1 MKAEAKKRLTKF
13 VNSLF
18 SVVLVVGLLPTW
30 ALSNPQQAYAAAADY
45 TVTATVDGL
54 DDDTLPVLVGGTDF
68 TPGQPVNADPVYY
81 TDADGNTPLADLAA
95 QKAKQG
101 LSLKWTDA
109 ETGKDFSWT
118 ETPINKSYEVEGSW
132 VQTQCTVTVNA
143 NDGGKTAKQEV
154 TVPWGKSYA
163 SVKGGAPAT
172 PTYSGWQFLGW
183 YTQDGKQY
191 DFNSKVTESLVV
203 EAKWAVAD
211 VTVVPTTN
219 PDNDIDQNLSGTCWV
234 GATWSWHPAQFALSN
249 FSGKLAGVTATGYCA
264 DRSAA
269 PASNVQAT
277 YSATLRSVNK
287 ETGEVVYDLYITPPD
302 ATNGKDRNQYGL
314 IGYQHISAQ
323 ITLIKNFGGWLEIN
337 KSSSNPAISDNN
349 DCYDLEGAEYAVF
362 NQSNQAVAKLTTDAN
377 GYAKSG
383 LLPSGEY
390 TVKELKAPKGYAL
403 DEEGHQVRITSG
415 QTTTSNLA
423 DEPQNDP
430 AEILLGKYDGETTY
444 NPDENGN
451 LPIGGAKL
459 YGAQYSIEYYDGY
472 YNTEAD
478 AQASGNPTR
487 KWVMQTNQRGRI
499 IFVNAEKTFDVTDSN
514 GNVIATLPYK
524 VSGDDFYKPDGI
536 PTLPLGTVVIKEIKA
551 PNGYNLPEPFGMPQT
566 YVRQIT
572 ADSTTEEVSSF
583 NSPEQPE
590 PVLRSDVE
598 FTKAASDDSHS
609 LAGVPFKITS
619 KTTHESHVIVTDEN
633 GKAST
638 KASWNKHTQ
647 DTNGNDW
654 IMSED
659 AEGVQG
665 FVAKLLDAAKVLNP
679 TCGVWFG
686 QYTENG
692 ETKITDPDDE
702 RGALPYDEYTLE
714 ELPCDVNAG
723 YQLIKKDFTISRDNS
738 FNADNTV
745 NLGTLTDQDVSISTQ
760 AYDKADGDQEVVAEP
775 DVTVVDKV
783 SCDNLQKGTEYIING
798 TLMDKATGKPYV
810 DAAGNEVHGSVTF
823 TAKSQEQD
831 AYVEFTFDG
840 SNLTDSTELVVFE
853 TIATTENPDR
863 ILDNH
868 EDINDLGQ
876 TVTVKPPVIGTIAT
890 DGIDNDKQ
898 VVKDT
903 EMVVTDTVAY
913 YGLTPGKQ
921 YTLKGEL
928 MDKATGTVLKDAAGN
943 PVTAEKQFT
952 PNATAGTVEI
962 QFTFDGSNL
971 KKDQNLVAFE
981 HVLTKGKEIATH
993 AEITDIPQTVTVIE
1007 PSIKTTAK
1015 SSQAGHE
1022 NSDNVVRDTTATVK
1036 DTVEY
1041 KNLVP
1046 GKEYTLIGKMMDKAT
1061 GAALLKAD
1069 GTEATGKATF
1079 TPETANGNA
1088 TVEITF
1094 DCADLDGH
1102 SLVAFEKL
1110 YRGETTIAS
1119 HEDIDDVDQTVK
1131 VDTPL
1136 VETTATSSQAGHE
1149 GDHNVVRDTTATV
1162 VDTVHYEG
1170 LVIGKTYTVTG
1181 KLMDKSTGKA
1191 FVTAAGNEVTATKE
1205 FTPKAADGDVT
1216 LEFTLDTSD
1225 LEGKELV
1232 AFEKVSQDGKEI
1244 GVHEDITDDSQTI
1257 KVVPP
1262 TIKTTAT
1269 SNQAGHEGDKNLVRD
1284 TEATLTDT
1292 VKYEGLVTGKTY
1304 TFTGKV
1310 IDKVTGKTLL
1320 NADGSEVTVSKTI
1333 TADDTYGTVELEFTV
1348 NCASLDG
1355 HDLVVFEKVY
1365 QDSKE
1370 VGSHEDLNDGDQT
1383 VKVVSPELATTAID
1397 GIDGDKNVV
1406 KDPEAEVTDTVEYKG
1421 LVTGKEYT
1429 VTGTIMDKATGNP
1442 YIDPSTGKEITGETT
1457 FTPDD
1462 TYGTVDVKFAFDAS
1476 QLDENSQLVVF
1487 EKISRNGEE
1496 VGGHEDI
1503 DDEAQA
1509 VSIIVPEIH
1518 TNAAD
1523 GLDGDK
1529 EVIADHKATVVD
1541 TVSYEKL
1548 VPGKTYVVSGTLMVK
1563 ETGEALLD
1571 AEGNPVTAS
1580 TEFVPEAPEGTVD
1593 VVFTFD
1599 SDLLAGKELVAFEKL
1614 YRNQIEIT
1622 VHEDIDDEDQTT
1634 TVVPPQIGTTATDT
1648 ADGDKHM
1655 AADPESSITDEIQY
1669 KNLVPGDEYMVAGI
1683 LMDKS
1688 TGLPLLSGEGA
1699 SAVSTEDLQ
1708 KFTDELMAACGLD
1721 GGSDT
1726 VTVDDQAFGEGFE
1739 VTATDNGYEYTD
1751 ELGVKHVLAKG
1762 DEGWKLTE
1770 LEGTIETEVGT
1781 YTDDQVTVTKGEATL
1796 PLNPDYEAIAKVM
1809 QENPDIVSCLSI
1821 QKTTFTPEEQ
1831 TGSVSMDFPINSIY
1845 NEDTET
1851 VVFEFLFKGSELI
1864 AHESDIDNEGQTV
1877 EIVTPKLS
1885 TTATDKTDGDHTL
1898 LPSREATVV
1907 DHVEYT
1913 DLIPGKEYTIEG
1925 VLMDKSTGTELIVGD
1940 GKVTAV
1946 ATFVPNHADGS
1957 VDLEFTFDA
1966 SELGGKDLV
1975 AFEVAYKDGIQIAD
1989 HQDINDE
1996 GQTVSVSPVVD
2007 NGQDTPGD
2015 GYSKTG
2021 VDMTLVYAL
2030 IAALVA
2036 LAGGAGAYA
2045 LRQRKLAAAEGKEED
2060 GSDKE

>member
-1 MKAEAKKRLTKF
+1 MKAEAKKRLTQF

-18 SVVLVVGLLPTW
+18 AVVLVVGLLPTW
-30 ALSNPQQAYAAAADY
+30 ALSNPQQAYAAPADY

-81 TDADGNTPLADLAA
+81 TDANGNTPLADLAA

-101 LSLKWTDA
+101 LSLKWIDA

-118 ETPINKSYEVEGSW
+118 ETPINKSYEVEGTW

-172 PTYSGWQFLGW
+172 PTYTGWQFLGW
-183 YTQDGKQY
+183 YTKDGKQY
-191 DFNSKVTESLVV
+191 DFNSTVTESVVV

-219 PDNDIDQNLSGTCWV
+219 PDADVDQTLSGTCWI

-249 FSGKLAGVTATGYCA
+249 FSGKLAGVSATGYCA

-277 YSATLRSVNK
+277 YSATLKSVNV

-323 ITLIKNFGGWLEIN
+323 VTLIKNFGGWVEIN
-337 KSSSNPAISDNN
+337 KSSSNPAISDGN
-349 DCYDLEGAEYAVF
+349 DCYDLAGAEYAVY
-362 NQSNQAVAKLTTDAN
+362 NSSNQAVAKLTTDEN

-415 QTTTSNLA
+415 QTTTSNLV
-423 DEPQNDP
+423 DKPQSDP
-430 AEILLGKYDGETTY
+430 VGALLGKYDGEKTY
-444 NPDENGN
+444 TGEGN
-451 LPIGGAKL
+451 LPLGSAKL

-472 YNTEAD
+472 YNTEAE

-487 KWVMQTNQRGRI
+487 KWILQTDEDGY
-499 IFVNAEKTFDVTDSN
+499 VNLRYADQSFDVHDAD

-524 VSGDDFYKPDGI
+524 VSGDDFYRAANGAI
-536 PTLPLGTVVIKEIKA
+536 SLPLGTAIIKEIKA
-551 PNGYNLPEPFGMPQT
+551 PQGYNLPQPFGMDQVF
-566 YVRQIT
+566 VRQIT
-572 ADSTTEEVSSF
+572 SDGNLDVVHSYNAPEVA
-583 NSPEQPE
+583 E
-590 PVLRSDVE
+590 PIMRSDVE

-619 KTTHESHVIVTDEN
+619 KTTTESHVIVTDEN

-659 AEGVQG
+659 AEGIQG
-665 FVAKLLDAAKVLNP
+665 FVAKLLDAAKVLDP

-686 QYTENG
+686 QYTDG
-692 ETKITDPDDE
+692 DETKITDPDDE

-714 ELPCDVNAG
+714 ELPCDANAG
-723 YQLIKKDFTISRDNS
+723 YQLIKKDFTVSRDNT

-745 NLGTLTDQDVSISTQ
+745 NLGTLTDQDVSITTQ

-775 DVTVVDKV
+775 DVTVIDKI

-831 AYVEFTFDG
+831 AYVEFSFDG

-853 TIATTENPDR
+853 DLATTDNPDR
-863 ILDNH
+863 ILADH
-868 EDINDLGQ
+868 KELSDQGQ

-903 EMVVTDTVAY
+903 EMIVTDTVAY

-921 YTLKGEL
+921 YMLKGEL
-928 MDKATGTVLKDAAGN
+928 MDKATGAVLKDAAGN

-981 HVLTKGKEIATH
+981 HVLTKDKEIATH
-993 AEITDIPQTVTVIE
+993 AEINDIPQTVTVIK

-1061 GAALLKAD
+1061 GTTLLKAD

-1079 TPETANGNA
+1079 TPETANGTA

-1094 DCADLDGH
+1094 DCADLDDH

-1136 VETTATSSQAGHE
+1136 VETTATSSQAGH
-1149 GDHNVVRDTTATV
+1149 D
-1162 VDTVHYEG
+1162 
-1170 LVIGKTYTVTG
+1170 
-1181 KLMDKSTGKA
+1181 
-1191 FVTAAGNEVTATKE
+1191 
-1205 FTPKAADGDVT
+1205 
-1216 LEFTLDTSD
+1216 
-1225 LEGKELV
+1225 
-1232 AFEKVSQDGKEI
+1232 
-1244 GVHEDITDDSQTI
+1244 
-1257 KVVPP
+1257 
-1262 TIKTTAT
+1262 
-1269 SNQAGHEGDKNLVRD
+1269 GDKNIVRD

-1292 VKYEGLVTGKTY
+1292 VEYKGLVTGKEY
-1304 TFTGKV
+1304 TFTGTV
-1310 IDKVTGKTLL
+1310 IDKVTGKALL
-1320 NADGSEVTVSKTI
+1320 NADGSEVTASKTI
-1333 TADDTYGTVELEFTV
+1333 KAADTYGTVELEFTL

-1355 HDLVVFEKVY
+1355 HELVVFEKIY
-1365 QDSKE
+1365 QDGKE
-1370 VGSHEDLNDGDQT
+1370 IGSHEDLNDGDQT
-1383 VKVVSPELATTAID
+1383 VIVISPELATTAID

-1421 LVTGKEYT
+1421 LVTGKEYKI
-1429 VTGTIMDKATGNP
+1429 TGTIMDKATGNP

-1496 VGGHEDI
+1496 IGGHEDI

-1509 VSIIVPEIH
+1509 VSIVVPEIH

-1541 TVSYEKL
+1541 TVSYENL
-1548 VPGKTYVVSGTLMVK
+1548 VPGKEYKVSGTLMVK

-1571 AEGNPVTAS
+1571 ADGNPITAS
-1580 TEFVPEAPEGTVD
+1580 TTFTPEKPEGSVD
-1593 VVFTFD
+1593 VVFEFD
-1599 SDLLAGKELVAFEKL
+1599 ADLLAGKKLVAFEKL

-1655 AADPESSITDEIQY
+1655 AADPESSITDEIQF
-1669 KNLVPGDEYMVAGI
+1669 KNLVPGDEYQVAGI
-1683 LMDKS
+1683 LMDKA

-1699 SAVSTEDLQ
+1699 SAISAEDLQ
-1708 KFTDELMAACGLD
+1708 KFADDLKAACGLD
-1721 GGSDT
+1721 SGDVSAIEIDGK
-1726 VTVDDQAFGEGFE
+1726 AFGDGHE
-1739 VTATDNGYEYTD
+1739 VKLVAGKYEWSDDNGSGQYLEKTD
-1751 ELGVKHVLAKG
+1751 
-1762 DEGWKLTE
+1762 DGWKLVE
-1770 LEGTIETEVGT
+1770 FSDSADMSNSKEIGT
-1781 YTDDQVTVTKGEATL
+1781 YTDDQVKLTKDTPVL
-1796 PLNPDYEAIAKVM
+1796 PLNPDYEAIAKAM

-1821 QKTTFTPEEQ
+1821 QKKTFTPEEQ
-1831 TGSVSMDFPINSIY
+1831 SGTVSMDFPINSIY

-1864 AHESDIDNEGQTV
+1864 AHESDIKNKGQTV

-1885 TTATDKTDGDHTL
+1885 TTATDKTDDDHTL

-1946 ATFVPNHADGS
+1946 ATFVPNKANGS

-1989 HQDINDE
+1989 HQDIDDE
-1996 GQTVSVSPVVD
+1996 GQTVSVSEPDD
-2007 NGQDTPGD
+2007 NTFDTPDGD

-2021 VDMTLVYAL
+2021 VDMTLIYAL

-2045 LRQRKLAAAEGKEED
+2045 YRHRKLAAVEGKTDGESDEE
-2060 GSDKE
+2060 

>member
-1 MKAEAKKRLTKF
+1 MKAEAKKRLTQF

-18 SVVLVVGLLPTW
+18 AVVLVVGLLPTW
-30 ALSNPQQAYAAAADY
+30 ALSNPQQAYAAPADY

-81 TDADGNTPLADLAA
+81 TDANGNTPLADLAA

-101 LSLKWTDA
+101 LSLKWIDA

-118 ETPINKSYEVEGSW
+118 ETPINKSYEVEGTW

-172 PTYSGWQFLGW
+172 PTYTGWQFLGW
-183 YTQDGKQY
+183 YTKDGKQY
-191 DFNSKVTESLVV
+191 DFNSTVTESVVV

-219 PDNDIDQNLSGTCWV
+219 PDADVDQTLSGTCWI

-249 FSGKLAGVTATGYCA
+249 FSGKLAGVSATGYCA
-264 DRSAA
+264 DHSAA

-277 YSATLRSVNK
+277 YSATLKSVNV

-323 ITLIKNFGGWLEIN
+323 VTLIKNFGGWIEVN

-362 NQSNQAVAKLTTDAN
+362 NQSNQAVAKLTTDKN

-403 DEEGHQVRITSG
+403 DEEGHQVRVTSG
-415 QTTTSNLA
+415 QTTTSNLV
-423 DEPQNDP
+423 DKPQSDP
-430 AEILLGKYDGETTY
+430 VGTLLGKYDGEKTY
-444 NPDENGN
+444 NGEKN
-451 LPIGGAKL
+451 LPLGSASL
-459 YGAQYSIEYYDGY
+459 YGAQYSVEYYDGY
-472 YNTEAD
+472 YDSVAD
-478 AQASGNPTR
+478 AEASGNPTR
-487 KWVMQTNQRGRI
+487 KWVLQTDEDGY
-499 IFVNAEKTFDVTDSN
+499 VNLRYADQSFEVHDAN
-514 GNVIATLPYK
+514 GNVTATLPYK
-524 VSGDDFYKPDGI
+524 VSGDDFYRAANGAI
-536 PTLPLGTVVIKEIKA
+536 SLPLGTAVIKEIKA
-551 PNGYNLPEPFGMPQT
+551 PKGYNLPKPFGMDQSF
-566 YVRQIT
+566 VRQIT
-572 ADSTTEEVSSF
+572 VDGNIDVVHSYNA
-583 NSPEQPE
+583 PEQAE
-590 PVLRSDVE
+590 PVFRSDLE

-619 KTTHESHVIVTDEN
+619 KTTGESHVIVTDEN

-659 AEGVQG
+659 TEGIQG
-665 FVAKLLDAAKVLNP
+665 FVAKLLDAAKVLDP

-686 QYTENG
+686 QYTDG
-692 ETKITDPDDE
+692 DETKITDPDDE

-714 ELPCDVNAG
+714 ELPCDANAG
-723 YQLIKKDFTISRDNS
+723 YQLIKKDFTVSRDNT

-783 SCDNLQKGTEYIING
+783 SCDNIQKGTEYIING

-831 AYVEFTFDG
+831 AFVEFTFDG

-853 TIATTENPDR
+853 TIATTESPDR

-928 MDKATGTVLKDAAGN
+928 MDKATGAVLKDAAGN
-943 PVTAEKQFT
+943 PVTAEKQFI

-962 QFTFDGSNL
+962 QFTFNGSNL
-971 KKDQNLVAFE
+971 KKDQSLVAFE

-1022 NSDNVVRDTTATVK
+1022 GDKNVVRDTTATVK

-1061 GAALLKAD
+1061 GNALLKAD
-1069 GTEATGKATF
+1069 GSEVTGKATF
-1079 TPETANGNA
+1079 TPESSNGTA

-1136 VETTATSSQAGHE
+1136 VETTATSSQAGH
-1149 GDHNVVRDTTATV
+1149 D
-1162 VDTVHYEG
+1162 
-1170 LVIGKTYTVTG
+1170 
-1181 KLMDKSTGKA
+1181 
-1191 FVTAAGNEVTATKE
+1191 
-1205 FTPKAADGDVT
+1205 
-1216 LEFTLDTSD
+1216 
-1225 LEGKELV
+1225 
-1232 AFEKVSQDGKEI
+1232 
-1244 GVHEDITDDSQTI
+1244 
-1257 KVVPP
+1257 
-1262 TIKTTAT
+1262 
-1269 SNQAGHEGDKNLVRD
+1269 GDKNIVRD

-1292 VKYEGLVTGKTY
+1292 VEYKGLVTGKEY
-1304 TFTGKV
+1304 TFIGTV
-1310 IDKVTGKTLL
+1310 IDKVTGKALL
-1320 NADGSEVTVSKTI
+1320 NADGSEVTASKTI
-1333 TADDTYGTVELEFTV
+1333 KAADTYGTVELEFTL

-1355 HDLVVFEKVY
+1355 HELVVFEKIY
-1365 QDSKE
+1365 QDGKE
-1370 VGSHEDLNDGDQT
+1370 IGSHEDLNDGDQT
-1383 VKVVSPELATTAID
+1383 VTVISPELATTAID

-1421 LVTGKEYT
+1421 LVTGKEYKI
-1429 VTGTIMDKATGNP
+1429 TGTIMDKATGNP

-1496 VGGHEDI
+1496 IGGHEDI

-1509 VSIIVPEIH
+1509 VSIVVPEIH

-1529 EVIADHKATVVD
+1529 EVIADHKASVVD
-1541 TVSYEKL
+1541 TVSYDNL
-1548 VPGKTYVVSGTLMVK
+1548 VPGKEYKVSGTLMVK

-1571 AEGNPVTAS
+1571 VDGNPVTAS
-1580 TEFVPEAPEGTVD
+1580 ATFTPEKPKGSVD
-1593 VVFTFD
+1593 VVFEFD
-1599 SDLLAGKELVAFEKL
+1599 ADLLAGKKLVAFEKL

-1669 KNLVPGDEYMVAGI
+1669 KNLVPGDEYQVAGI
-1683 LMDKS
+1683 LMDKA

-1699 SAVSTEDLQ
+1699 SAISAEDLQ
-1708 KFTDELMAACGLD
+1708 KFADDLKAACELD
-1721 GGSDT
+1721 SGDVSAIEIDGK
-1726 VTVDDQAFGEGFE
+1726 AFGDGHE
-1739 VTATDNGYEYTD
+1739 VKLVAGKYEWSDDNGSGQYLEKTD
-1751 ELGVKHVLAKG
+1751 
-1762 DEGWKLTE
+1762 DGWKLVE
-1770 LEGTIETEVGT
+1770 FSDSADMSNSKEIGT
-1781 YTDDQVTVTKGEATL
+1781 YTDDQVKLTKDTPVL
-1796 PLNPDYEAIAKVM
+1796 PLNPDYEVIAKVM

-1821 QKTTFTPEEQ
+1821 QKKTFTPEEQ
-1831 TGSVSMDFPINSIY
+1831 SGTVSMDFPINSIY

-1864 AHESDIDNEGQTV
+1864 ANESDIQNEGQTV

-1925 VLMDKSTGTELIVGD
+1925 VLMDKATGTELIVGD

-1946 ATFVPNHADGS
+1946 ATFVPNKANGS

-1975 AFEVAYKDGIQIAD
+1975 AFEIAYKDGIQIAD
-1989 HQDINDE
+1989 HQDIDDE
-1996 GQTVSVSPVVD
+1996 AQTVTVSEPDD
-2007 NGQDTPGD
+2007 NTFDTPGGD

-2021 VDMTLVYAL
+2021 VDMTLIYAL
-2030 IAALVA
+2030 IAALIA

-2045 LRQRKLAAAEGKEED
+2045 YRHRKLAAAEGKTDGESDEE
-2060 GSDKE
+2060 

>member
-1 MKAEAKKRLTKF
+1 MKAEAKKRLTQF

-18 SVVLVVGLLPTW
+18 AVVLVVGLLPTW
-30 ALSNPQQAYAAAADY
+30 ALSNPQQAYAAPADY

-81 TDADGNTPLADLAA
+81 TDENGNTPLADLAA

-101 LSLKWTDA
+101 LSLKWIDA

-118 ETPINKSYEVEGSW
+118 ETPINKSYEVEGTW

-172 PTYSGWQFLGW
+172 PTYTGWQFLGW
-183 YTQDGKQY
+183 YTKDGKQY
-191 DFNSKVTESLVV
+191 DFNSTVTESVVV

-219 PDNDIDQNLSGTCWV
+219 PDADVDQTLSGTCWI

-249 FSGKLAGVTATGYCA
+249 FSGKLAGVSATGYCA

-277 YSATLRSVNK
+277 YSATLKSVNV
-287 ETGEVVYDLYITPPD
+287 ETGEVVYDLYITPPG

-323 ITLIKNFGGWLEIN
+323 VTLIKNFGGWIEIN

-362 NQSNQAVAKLTTDAN
+362 NQSNQAVAKLTTDEN

-415 QTTTSNLA
+415 QTTTSNLV
-423 DEPQNDP
+423 DKPQSDP
-430 AEILLGKYDGETTY
+430 VGALLGKYDGEKTY
-444 NPDENGN
+444 TGEGN
-451 LPIGGAKL
+451 LPLGSAKL

-472 YNTEAD
+472 YNTEAE

-487 KWVMQTNQRGRI
+487 KWILQTDEDGY
-499 IFVNAEKTFDVTDSN
+499 VNLRYADQSFDVHDAD

-524 VSGDDFYKPDGI
+524 VSGDDFYRAANGAI
-536 PTLPLGTVVIKEIKA
+536 SLPLGTAIIKEIKA
-551 PNGYNLPEPFGMPQT
+551 PQGYNLPQPFGMDQVF
-566 YVRQIT
+566 VRQIT
-572 ADSTTEEVSSF
+572 SDGNLDVVHSYNAPEVA
-583 NSPEQPE
+583 E
-590 PVLRSDVE
+590 PIMRSDLE

-659 AEGVQG
+659 AEGIQG
-665 FVAKLLDAAKVLNP
+665 FVAKLLDAAKVLDP

-686 QYTENG
+686 QYTDG
-692 ETKITDPDDE
+692 DETKITDPDDE

-714 ELPCDVNAG
+714 ELPCDANAG
-723 YQLIKKDFTISRDNS
+723 YQLIKKDFTVSRDNT

-798 TLMDKATGKPYV
+798 TLMDKTTGKPYV
-810 DAAGNEVHGSVTF
+810 DAAGNEVRGSVTF

-853 TIATTENPDR
+853 DLATTENPDR
-863 ILDNH
+863 ILADH
-868 EDINDLGQ
+868 KELSDQGQ

-928 MDKATGTVLKDAAGN
+928 MDKATGAVLKDAAGN

-981 HVLTKGKEIATH
+981 HVLTKDKEIATH
-993 AEITDIPQTVTVIE
+993 AEINDIPQTVTVIE

-1022 NSDNVVRDTTATVK
+1022 GDKNVVRDTTATVK

-1061 GAALLKAD
+1061 GNALLKAD
-1069 GTEATGKATF
+1069 GSEVTGKATF
-1079 TPETANGNA
+1079 TPESSNGTA

-1136 VETTATSSQAGHE
+1136 VETTATSSQAGH
-1149 GDHNVVRDTTATV
+1149 D
-1162 VDTVHYEG
+1162 
-1170 LVIGKTYTVTG
+1170 
-1181 KLMDKSTGKA
+1181 
-1191 FVTAAGNEVTATKE
+1191 
-1205 FTPKAADGDVT
+1205 
-1216 LEFTLDTSD
+1216 
-1225 LEGKELV
+1225 
-1232 AFEKVSQDGKEI
+1232 
-1244 GVHEDITDDSQTI
+1244 
-1257 KVVPP
+1257 
-1262 TIKTTAT
+1262 
-1269 SNQAGHEGDKNLVRD
+1269 GDKNIVRD

-1292 VKYEGLVTGKTY
+1292 VEYKGLVTGKEY
-1304 TFTGKV
+1304 TFTGTV
-1310 IDKVTGKTLL
+1310 IDKVTGKALL
-1320 NADGSEVTVSKTI
+1320 NADGSEVTASKTI
-1333 TADDTYGTVELEFTV
+1333 KAADTYGTVELEFTL

-1355 HDLVVFEKVY
+1355 HELVVFEKIY
-1365 QDSKE
+1365 QDGKE
-1370 VGSHEDLNDGDQT
+1370 IGSHEDLNDGDQT
-1383 VKVVSPELATTAID
+1383 VTVISPELATTAID

-1421 LVTGKEYT
+1421 LVTGKEYKI
-1429 VTGTIMDKATGNP
+1429 TGTIMDKATGNP

-1496 VGGHEDI
+1496 IGGHEDI

-1509 VSIIVPEIH
+1509 VSIVVPEIH

-1541 TVSYEKL
+1541 TVSYENL
-1548 VPGKTYVVSGTLMVK
+1548 VPGKEYKVSGTLMVK

-1571 AEGNPVTAS
+1571 ADGNPITAS
-1580 TEFVPEAPEGTVD
+1580 TTFTPEKPEGSVD
-1593 VVFTFD
+1593 VVFEFD
-1599 SDLLAGKELVAFEKL
+1599 ADLLAGKKLVAFEKL

-1655 AADPESSITDEIQY
+1655 AADPESSITDEIQF
-1669 KNLVPGDEYMVAGI
+1669 KNLVPGDEYQVAGI
-1683 LMDKS
+1683 LMDKA

-1699 SAVSTEDLQ
+1699 SAISAEDLQ
-1708 KFTDELMAACGLD
+1708 KFADDLKAACGLD
-1721 GGSDT
+1721 SGDVSAIEIDGK
-1726 VTVDDQAFGEGFE
+1726 AFGDGHE
-1739 VTATDNGYEYTD
+1739 VKLVAGKYEWSDDNGSGQYLEKTD
-1751 ELGVKHVLAKG
+1751 
-1762 DEGWKLTE
+1762 DGWKLVE
-1770 LEGTIETEVGT
+1770 FSDSADMSNSKEIGT
-1781 YTDDQVTVTKGEATL
+1781 YTDDQVKLTKDTPVL

-1821 QKTTFTPEEQ
+1821 QKKTFTPEEQ
-1831 TGSVSMDFPINSIY
+1831 SGTVSMDFPINSIY

-1864 AHESDIDNEGQTV
+1864 ANESDIQNEGQTV

-1925 VLMDKSTGTELIVGD
+1925 VLMDKATGTELIVGD

-1946 ATFVPNHADGS
+1946 ATFVPNKANGS

-1975 AFEVAYKDGIQIAD
+1975 AFEVAYKDGVQIAD
-1989 HQDINDE
+1989 HQDIDDK
-1996 GQTVSVSPVVD
+1996 GQTVSVSEPDD
-2007 NGQDTPGD
+2007 NTFDTPDGD

-2021 VDMTLVYAL
+2021 VDMTLIYAL

-2045 LRQRKLAAAEGKEED
+2045 YRHRKLAAVEGKTDGESDEE
-2060 GSDKE
+2060 

>member
-1 MKAEAKKRLTKF
+1 MKAEAKKRLTQF

-18 SVVLVVGLLPTW
+18 AVVLVVGLLPTW
-30 ALSNPQQAYAAAADY
+30 ALSNPQQAYAAPADY

-68 TPGQPVNADPVYY
+68 TPGQPVNADPVCY
-81 TDADGNTPLADLAA
+81 TDANGNTPLADLAA

-101 LSLKWTDA
+101 LSLKWIDA

-118 ETPINKSYEVEGSW
+118 ETPINKSYEVEGTW

-172 PTYSGWQFLGW
+172 PTYTGWQFLGW
-183 YTQDGKQY
+183 YTEDGKQY
-191 DFNSKVTESLVV
+191 DFNSTVTESVVV

-219 PDNDIDQNLSGTCWV
+219 PDADVDQTLSGTCWI

-249 FSGKLAGVTATGYCA
+249 FSGKLAGVSATGYCA

-277 YSATLRSVNK
+277 YSATLKSVNV

-323 ITLIKNFGGWLEIN
+323 VTLIKNFGGWVEIN
-337 KSSSNPAISDNN
+337 KSSSNPAISDGN
-349 DCYDLEGAEYAVF
+349 DCYDLAGAEYAVY
-362 NQSNQAVAKLTTDAN
+362 NSSNQAVAKLTTDEN
-377 GYAKSG
+377 GYAKSE

-415 QTTTSNLA
+415 QTTTSNLV
-423 DEPQNDP
+423 DKPQSDP
-430 AEILLGKYDGETTY
+430 VGALLGKYDGEKTY
-444 NPDENGN
+444 TGEGN
-451 LPIGGAKL
+451 LPLGSAKL

-472 YNTEAD
+472 YNTEAE

-487 KWVMQTNQRGRI
+487 KWILQTDEDGH
-499 IFVNAEKTFDVTDSN
+499 VNLRYADQSFDVHDAD

-524 VSGDDFYKPDGI
+524 VSGDDFYRAANGAI
-536 PTLPLGTVVIKEIKA
+536 SLPLGTAIIQEIKA
-551 PNGYNLPEPFGMPQT
+551 PQGYNLPQPFGMDQVF
-566 YVRQIT
+566 VRQIT
-572 ADSTTEEVSSF
+572 SDGNLDVVHSYNAPEVA
-583 NSPEQPE
+583 E
-590 PVLRSDVE
+590 PIMRSDVE

-659 AEGVQG
+659 TEGIQG
-665 FVAKLLDAAKVLNP
+665 FVAKLLDAAKVLDP

-686 QYTENG
+686 QYTDG
-692 ETKITDPDDE
+692 DETKITDPDDE

-714 ELPCDVNAG
+714 ELPCDANAG
-723 YQLIKKDFTISRDNS
+723 YQLIKKDFTVSRDNT

-745 NLGTLTDQDVSISTQ
+745 NLGTLTDQDVSITTQ

-775 DVTVVDKV
+775 DVTVIDKI

-831 AYVEFTFDG
+831 AYVEFSFDG

-853 TIATTENPDR
+853 DLATTDNPDR
-863 ILDNH
+863 ILADH
-868 EDINDLGQ
+868 KELSDQGQ

-903 EMVVTDTVAY
+903 EMIVTDTVAY

-921 YTLKGEL
+921 YMLKGEL
-928 MDKATGTVLKDAAGN
+928 MDKATGAVLKDAAGN

-981 HVLTKGKEIATH
+981 HVLTKDKEIATH
-993 AEITDIPQTVTVIE
+993 AEINDIPQTVTVIK

-1061 GAALLKAD
+1061 GTTLLKAD

-1079 TPETANGNA
+1079 TPETANGTA

-1094 DCADLDGH
+1094 DCADLDDH

-1119 HEDIDDVDQTVK
+1119 HEDIDDVDQTV
-1131 VDTPL
+1131 
-1136 VETTATSSQAGHE
+1136 
-1149 GDHNVVRDTTATV
+1149 TV
-1162 VDTVHYEG
+1162 
-1170 LVIGKTYTVTG
+1170 I
-1181 KLMDKSTGKA
+1181 
-1191 FVTAAGNEVTATKE
+1191 
-1205 FTPKAADGDVT
+1205 
-1216 LEFTLDTSD
+1216 
-1225 LEGKELV
+1225 
-1232 AFEKVSQDGKEI
+1232 
-1244 GVHEDITDDSQTI
+1244 
-1257 KVVPP
+1257 
-1262 TIKTTAT
+1262 
-1269 SNQAGHEGDKNLVRD
+1269 
-1284 TEATLTDT
+1284 
-1292 VKYEGLVTGKTY
+1292 
-1304 TFTGKV
+1304 
-1310 IDKVTGKTLL
+1310 
-1320 NADGSEVTVSKTI
+1320 
-1333 TADDTYGTVELEFTV
+1333 
-1348 NCASLDG
+1348 
-1355 HDLVVFEKVY
+1355 
-1365 QDSKE
+1365 
-1370 VGSHEDLNDGDQT
+1370 
-1383 VKVVSPELATTAID
+1383 SPELATTAID

-1421 LVTGKEYT
+1421 LVTGKEYKI
-1429 VTGTIMDKATGNP
+1429 TGTIMDKATGNP

-1496 VGGHEDI
+1496 IGGHEDI

-1509 VSIIVPEIH
+1509 VSIVVPEIH

-1541 TVSYEKL
+1541 TVSYENL
-1548 VPGKTYVVSGTLMVK
+1548 VPGKEYKVSGTLMVK

-1571 AEGNPVTAS
+1571 ADGNPITAS
-1580 TEFVPEAPEGTVD
+1580 TTFTPEKPEGSVD
-1593 VVFTFD
+1593 VVFEFD
-1599 SDLLAGKELVAFEKL
+1599 ADLLAGKKLVAFEKL

-1655 AADPESSITDEIQY
+1655 AADPESSITDEIQF
-1669 KNLVPGDEYMVAGI
+1669 KNLVPGDEYQVAGI
-1683 LMDKS
+1683 LMDKA

-1699 SAVSTEDLQ
+1699 SAISAEDLQ
-1708 KFTDELMAACGLD
+1708 KFADDLKAACGLD
-1721 GGSDT
+1721 SGDVSAIEIDGK
-1726 VTVDDQAFGEGFE
+1726 AFGDGHE
-1739 VTATDNGYEYTD
+1739 VKLVAGKYEWSDDNGSGQYLEKTD
-1751 ELGVKHVLAKG
+1751 
-1762 DEGWKLTE
+1762 DGWKLVE
-1770 LEGTIETEVGT
+1770 FSDSADMSNSKEIGT
-1781 YTDDQVTVTKGEATL
+1781 YTDDQVKLTKDTPVL
-1796 PLNPDYEAIAKVM
+1796 PLNPDYEAIAKAM

-1821 QKTTFTPEEQ
+1821 QKKTFTPEEQ
-1831 TGSVSMDFPINSIY
+1831 SGTVSMDFPINSIY

-1864 AHESDIDNEGQTV
+1864 AHESDIKNKGQTV

-1885 TTATDKTDGDHTL
+1885 TTATDKIDGDHTL

-1946 ATFVPNHADGS
+1946 ATFVPNKANGS

-1989 HQDINDE
+1989 HQDIDDE
-1996 GQTVSVSPVVD
+1996 GQTVSVSEPDD
-2007 NGQDTPGD
+2007 NTFDTPDGD

-2021 VDMTLVYAL
+2021 VDMTLIYAL

-2045 LRQRKLAAAEGKEED
+2045 YRHRKLAAVEGKTDGESDEE
-2060 GSDKE
+2060 

>member
-1 MKAEAKKRLTKF
+1 MKAEAKKRLTQF

-18 SVVLVVGLLPTW
+18 AVVLVVGLLPTW
-30 ALSNPQQAYAAAADY
+30 ALSNPQQAYAAPADY

-81 TDADGNTPLADLAA
+81 TDENGNTPLADLAA

-101 LSLKWTDA
+101 LSLKWIDA

-118 ETPINKSYEVEGSW
+118 ETPINKSYEVEGTW

-172 PTYSGWQFLGW
+172 PTYTGWQFLGW
-183 YTQDGKQY
+183 YTKDGKQY
-191 DFNSKVTESLVV
+191 DFNSTVTESVVV

-219 PDNDIDQNLSGTCWV
+219 PDADVDQTLSGTCWI

-249 FSGKLAGVTATGYCA
+249 FSGKLAGVSATGYCA

-277 YSATLRSVNK
+277 YSATLKSVNV
-287 ETGEVVYDLYITPPD
+287 ETGEVVYDLYITPPG

-323 ITLIKNFGGWLEIN
+323 VTLIKNFGGWIEIN

-362 NQSNQAVAKLTTDAN
+362 NQSNQAVAKLTTDEN

-415 QTTTSNLA
+415 QTTTSNLV
-423 DEPQNDP
+423 DKPQSDP
-430 AEILLGKYDGETTY
+430 VGALLGKYDGEKTY
-444 NPDENGN
+444 TGEGN
-451 LPIGGAKL
+451 LPLGSAKL

-472 YNTEAD
+472 YNTEAE

-487 KWVMQTNQRGRI
+487 KWILQTDEDGY
-499 IFVNAEKTFDVTDSN
+499 VNLRYADQSFDVHDAD

-524 VSGDDFYKPDGI
+524 VSGDDFYRAANGAI
-536 PTLPLGTVVIKEIKA
+536 SLPLGTAIIKEIKA
-551 PNGYNLPEPFGMPQT
+551 PQGYNLPQPFGMDQVF
-566 YVRQIT
+566 VRQIT
-572 ADSTTEEVSSF
+572 SDGNLDVVHSYNAPEVA
-583 NSPEQPE
+583 E
-590 PVLRSDVE
+590 PIMRSDLE

-659 AEGVQG
+659 AEGIQG
-665 FVAKLLDAAKVLNP
+665 FVAKLLDAAKVLDP

-686 QYTENG
+686 QYTDG
-692 ETKITDPDDE
+692 DETKITDPDDE

-714 ELPCDVNAG
+714 ELPCDANAG
-723 YQLIKKDFTISRDNS
+723 YQLIKKDFTVSRDNT

-783 SCDNLQKGTEYIING
+783 SCDNIQKGTEYIING

-810 DAAGNEVHGSVTF
+810 DAAGNEVRGSVTF

-853 TIATTENPDR
+853 DLATTESPDR
-863 ILDNH
+863 ILADH
-868 EDINDLGQ
+868 KELSDQGQ

-921 YTLKGEL
+921 YTIKGEL
-928 MDKATGTVLKDAAGN
+928 MDKATGAVLKDAAGN

-952 PNATAGTVEI
+952 PNVTAGTVEI

-981 HVLTKGKEIATH
+981 HVLTKDKEIATH
-993 AEITDIPQTVTVIE
+993 AEINDIPQTVTVIE

-1022 NSDNVVRDTTATVK
+1022 GDKNVVRDTTATVK

-1061 GAALLKAD
+1061 GNALLKAD
-1069 GTEATGKATF
+1069 GSEVTGKATF
-1079 TPETANGNA
+1079 TPESSNGTA

-1136 VETTATSSQAGHE
+1136 VETTATSSQAGH
-1149 GDHNVVRDTTATV
+1149 D
-1162 VDTVHYEG
+1162 
-1170 LVIGKTYTVTG
+1170 
-1181 KLMDKSTGKA
+1181 
-1191 FVTAAGNEVTATKE
+1191 
-1205 FTPKAADGDVT
+1205 
-1216 LEFTLDTSD
+1216 
-1225 LEGKELV
+1225 
-1232 AFEKVSQDGKEI
+1232 
-1244 GVHEDITDDSQTI
+1244 
-1257 KVVPP
+1257 
-1262 TIKTTAT
+1262 
-1269 SNQAGHEGDKNLVRD
+1269 GDKNIVRD

-1292 VKYEGLVTGKTY
+1292 VEYKGLVTGKEY
-1304 TFTGKV
+1304 TFTGTV
-1310 IDKVTGKTLL
+1310 IDKVTGKALL
-1320 NADGSEVTVSKTI
+1320 NADGSEVTASKTI
-1333 TADDTYGTVELEFTV
+1333 KAADTYGTVELEFTL

-1355 HDLVVFEKVY
+1355 HELVVFEKIY
-1365 QDSKE
+1365 QDGKE
-1370 VGSHEDLNDGDQT
+1370 IGSHEDLNDGDQT
-1383 VKVVSPELATTAID
+1383 VTVISPELATTAID

-1421 LVTGKEYT
+1421 LVTGKEYKI
-1429 VTGTIMDKATGNP
+1429 TGTIMDKATGNP

-1496 VGGHEDI
+1496 IGGHEDI

-1509 VSIIVPEIH
+1509 VSIVVPEIH

-1529 EVIADHKATVVD
+1529 EVIADHKASVVD
-1541 TVSYEKL
+1541 TVSYDNL
-1548 VPGKTYVVSGTLMVK
+1548 VPGKEYKVSGTLMVK

-1571 AEGNPVTAS
+1571 VDGNPVTAS
-1580 TEFVPEAPEGTVD
+1580 TTFTPEKPKGSVD
-1593 VVFTFD
+1593 VVFEFD
-1599 SDLLAGKELVAFEKL
+1599 ADLLAGKKLVAFEKL

-1669 KNLVPGDEYMVAGI
+1669 KNLVPGDEYQVAGI
-1683 LMDKS
+1683 LMDKA

-1699 SAVSTEDLQ
+1699 SAISAEDLQ
-1708 KFTDELMAACGLD
+1708 KFADDLKAACGLD
-1721 GGSDT
+1721 SGDVSAIEIDGK
-1726 VTVDDQAFGEGFE
+1726 AFGDGHE
-1739 VTATDNGYEYTD
+1739 VKLVAGKYEWSDDNGSGQYLEKTD
-1751 ELGVKHVLAKG
+1751 
-1762 DEGWKLTE
+1762 DGWKLVE
-1770 LEGTIETEVGT
+1770 FSDSADMSNSKEIGT
-1781 YTDDQVTVTKGEATL
+1781 YTDDQVKLTKDTPVL

-1821 QKTTFTPEEQ
+1821 QKKTFTPEEQ
-1831 TGSVSMDFPINSIY
+1831 SGTVSMDFPINSIY

-1864 AHESDIDNEGQTV
+1864 ANESDIQNEGQTV

-1885 TTATDKTDGDHTL
+1885 TTATDMTDGDHTL

-1925 VLMDKSTGTELIVGD
+1925 VLMDKATGTELIVGD

-1946 ATFVPNHADGS
+1946 ATFVPNKANGS

-1989 HQDINDE
+1989 HQDIDDE
-1996 GQTVSVSPVVD
+1996 GQTVSVSEPDD
-2007 NGQDTPGD
+2007 NTFDTPDGD

-2021 VDMTLVYAL
+2021 VDMTLIYAL

-2045 LRQRKLAAAEGKEED
+2045 YRHRKLAAVEGKTDGESDEE
-2060 GSDKE
+2060 

>member
-1 MKAEAKKRLTKF
+1 MFA
-13 VNSLF
+13 
-18 SVVLVVGLLPTW
+18 VVLVVGLLPTW
-30 ALSNPQQAYAAAADY
+30 ALSNPQQAYAAPADY

-81 TDADGNTPLADLAA
+81 TDANGNTPLADLAA

-101 LSLKWTDA
+101 LSLKWIDA

-118 ETPINKSYEVEGSW
+118 ETPINKSYEVEGTW

-172 PTYSGWQFLGW
+172 PTYTGWQFLGW
-183 YTQDGKQY
+183 YTKDGKQY
-191 DFNSKVTESLVV
+191 DFNSTVTESVVV

-219 PDNDIDQNLSGTCWV
+219 PDADVDQTLSGTCWI

-249 FSGKLAGVTATGYCA
+249 FSGKLAGVSATGYCA

-277 YSATLRSVNK
+277 YSATLKSVNV
-287 ETGEVVYDLYITPPD
+287 ETGEVVYDLYITPSD

-323 ITLIKNFGGWLEIN
+323 VTLIKNFGGWVEIN
-337 KSSSNPAISDNN
+337 KSSSNPAISDGN
-349 DCYDLEGAEYAVF
+349 DCYDLAGAEYAVY
-362 NQSNQAVAKLTTDAN
+362 NSSNQAVAKLTTDEN

-415 QTTTSNLA
+415 QTTTSNLV
-423 DEPQNDP
+423 DKPQSDP
-430 AEILLGKYDGETTY
+430 VGALLGKYDGEKTY
-444 NPDENGN
+444 TGEGN
-451 LPIGGAKL
+451 LPLGSAKL

-472 YNTEAD
+472 YNTEAE

-487 KWVMQTNQRGRI
+487 KWILQTDEDGY
-499 IFVNAEKTFDVTDSN
+499 VNLRYADQSFDVHDAD

-524 VSGDDFYKPDGI
+524 VSGDDFYRAANGAI
-536 PTLPLGTVVIKEIKA
+536 SLPLGTAIIKEIKA
-551 PNGYNLPEPFGMPQT
+551 PQGYNLPQPFGMDQVF
-566 YVRQIT
+566 VRQIT
-572 ADSTTEEVSSF
+572 SDGNLDVVHSYNAPEVA
-583 NSPEQPE
+583 E
-590 PVLRSDVE
+590 PIMRSDVE

-619 KTTHESHVIVTDEN
+619 KTTTESHVIVTDEN

-659 AEGVQG
+659 AEGIQG
-665 FVAKLLDAAKVLNP
+665 FVAKLLDAAKVLDP

-686 QYTENG
+686 QYTDG
-692 ETKITDPDDE
+692 DETKITDPDDE

-714 ELPCDVNAG
+714 ELPCDANAG
-723 YQLIKKDFTISRDNS
+723 YQLIKKDFTVSRDNT

-745 NLGTLTDQDVSISTQ
+745 NLGTLTDQDVSITTQ

-775 DVTVVDKV
+775 DVTVIDKI

-831 AYVEFTFDG
+831 AYVEFSFDG

-853 TIATTENPDR
+853 DLATTDNPDR
-863 ILDNH
+863 ILADH
-868 EDINDLGQ
+868 KELSDQGQ

-903 EMVVTDTVAY
+903 EMIVTDTVAY

-921 YTLKGEL
+921 YMLKGEL
-928 MDKATGTVLKDAAGN
+928 MDKATGAVLKDAAGN

-981 HVLTKGKEIATH
+981 HVLTKDKEIATH
-993 AEITDIPQTVTVIE
+993 AEINDIPQTVTVIK

-1061 GAALLKAD
+1061 GTTLLKAD

-1079 TPETANGNA
+1079 TPETANGTA

-1094 DCADLDGH
+1094 DCADLDDH

-1136 VETTATSSQAGHE
+1136 VETTATSSQAGH
-1149 GDHNVVRDTTATV
+1149 D
-1162 VDTVHYEG
+1162 
-1170 LVIGKTYTVTG
+1170 
-1181 KLMDKSTGKA
+1181 
-1191 FVTAAGNEVTATKE
+1191 
-1205 FTPKAADGDVT
+1205 
-1216 LEFTLDTSD
+1216 
-1225 LEGKELV
+1225 
-1232 AFEKVSQDGKEI
+1232 
-1244 GVHEDITDDSQTI
+1244 
-1257 KVVPP
+1257 
-1262 TIKTTAT
+1262 
-1269 SNQAGHEGDKNLVRD
+1269 GDKNIVRD

-1292 VKYEGLVTGKTY
+1292 VEYKGLVTGKEY
-1304 TFTGKV
+1304 TFTGTV
-1310 IDKVTGKTLL
+1310 IDKVTGKALL
-1320 NADGSEVTVSKTI
+1320 NADGSEATASKTI
-1333 TADDTYGTVELEFTV
+1333 KAADTYGTVELEFTL

-1355 HDLVVFEKVY
+1355 HELVVFEKIY
-1365 QDSKE
+1365 QDGKE
-1370 VGSHEDLNDGDQT
+1370 IGSHEDLNDGDQT
-1383 VKVVSPELATTAID
+1383 VTVISPELATTAID

-1421 LVTGKEYT
+1421 LVTGKEYKI
-1429 VTGTIMDKATGNP
+1429 TGTIMDKATGNP

-1496 VGGHEDI
+1496 IGGHEDI

-1509 VSIIVPEIH
+1509 VSIVVPEIH

-1541 TVSYEKL
+1541 TVSYENL
-1548 VPGKTYVVSGTLMVK
+1548 VPGKEYKVSGTLMVK

-1571 AEGNPVTAS
+1571 ADGNPITAS
-1580 TEFVPEAPEGTVD
+1580 TTFTPEKPEGSVD
-1593 VVFTFD
+1593 VVFEFD
-1599 SDLLAGKELVAFEKL
+1599 ADLLAGKKLVAFEKL

-1655 AADPESSITDEIQY
+1655 AADPESSITDEIQF
-1669 KNLVPGDEYMVAGI
+1669 KNLVPGDEYQVAGI
-1683 LMDKS
+1683 LMDKA

-1699 SAVSTEDLQ
+1699 SAISAEDLQ
-1708 KFTDELMAACGLD
+1708 KFADDLKAACGLD
-1721 GGSDT
+1721 SGDVSAIEIDGK
-1726 VTVDDQAFGEGFE
+1726 AFGDGHE
-1739 VTATDNGYEYTD
+1739 VKLVAGKYEWSDDNGSGQYLEKTD
-1751 ELGVKHVLAKG
+1751 
-1762 DEGWKLTE
+1762 DGWKLVE
-1770 LEGTIETEVGT
+1770 FSDSADMSNFKEIGT
-1781 YTDDQVTVTKGEATL
+1781 YTDDQVKLTKDAPVL
-1796 PLNPDYEAIAKVM
+1796 PLSPDYEAIAKLM

-1821 QKTTFTPEEQ
+1821 QKKTFTPEEQ
-1831 TGSVSMDFPINSIY
+1831 SGTVSMDFPINSIY
-1845 NEDTET
+1845 NEDTDT

-1864 AHESDIDNEGQTV
+1864 ANESDLDNEGQTV
-1877 EIVTPKLS
+1877 SIVTPKLS

-1946 ATFVPNHADGS
+1946 STFVPNKADGT

-1966 SELGGKDLV
+1966 SELGGKDFV
-1975 AFEVAYKDGIQIAD
+1975 AFEIAYKDGIQIAD
-1989 HQDINDE
+1989 HQDIDDE
-1996 GQTVSVSPVVD
+1996 AQTVTVSEPDD
-2007 NGQDTPGD
+2007 NTFDTPGGD

-2021 VDMTLVYAL
+2021 VDMTLIYAL

-2045 LRQRKLAAAEGKEED
+2045 YRHRKLAAAEGKTD
-2060 GSDKE
+2060 GESDKE

>member
-1 MKAEAKKRLTKF
+1 MKAEAKKRLTQF

-18 SVVLVVGLLPTW
+18 AVVLVVGLLPTW
-30 ALSNPQQAYAAAADY
+30 ALSNPQQAYAAPADY

-81 TDADGNTPLADLAA
+81 TDANGNTPLADLAA

-101 LSLKWTDA
+101 LSLKWIDA

-118 ETPINKSYEVEGSW
+118 ETPINKSYEVEGTW

-172 PTYSGWQFLGW
+172 PTYTGWQFLGW
-183 YTQDGKQY
+183 YTEDGKQY
-191 DFNSKVTESLVV
+191 DFNSTVTESVVV

-219 PDNDIDQNLSGTCWV
+219 PDADVDQSLSGTCWI

-249 FSGKLAGVTATGYCA
+249 FSGKLAGVSATGYCA

-277 YSATLRSVNK
+277 YSATLKSVNV

-323 ITLIKNFGGWLEIN
+323 VTLIKNFGGWVEIN
-337 KSSSNPAISDNN
+337 KSSSNPAISDGN
-349 DCYDLEGAEYAVF
+349 DCYDLAGAEYAVY
-362 NQSNQAVAKLTTDAN
+362 NSSNQAVAKLTTDEN

-415 QTTTSNLA
+415 QTTTSNLV
-423 DEPQNDP
+423 DKPQSDP
-430 AEILLGKYDGETTY
+430 VGALLGKYDGEKTY
-444 NPDENGN
+444 TGEGN
-451 LPIGGAKL
+451 LPLGSAKL

-472 YNTEAD
+472 YNTEAE

-487 KWVMQTNQRGRI
+487 KWILQTDEDGY
-499 IFVNAEKTFDVTDSN
+499 VNLRYADQSFDVHDAD

-524 VSGDDFYKPDGI
+524 VSGDDFYRAANGAI
-536 PTLPLGTVVIKEIKA
+536 SLPLGTAIIKEIKA
-551 PNGYNLPEPFGMPQT
+551 PQGYNLPQPFGMDQVF
-566 YVRQIT
+566 VRQIT
-572 ADSTTEEVSSF
+572 SDGNLDVVHSYNAPEVA
-583 NSPEQPE
+583 E
-590 PVLRSDVE
+590 PIMRSDVE

-659 AEGVQG
+659 AEGIQG
-665 FVAKLLDAAKVLNP
+665 FVAKLLDAAKVLDP

-686 QYTENG
+686 QYTDG
-692 ETKITDPDDE
+692 DETKITDPDDE

-714 ELPCDVNAG
+714 ELPCDANAG
-723 YQLIKKDFTISRDNS
+723 YQLIKKDFTVSRDNT

-783 SCDNLQKGTEYIING
+783 SCDNIQKGTEYIING

-831 AYVEFTFDG
+831 AFVEFTFDG

-853 TIATTENPDR
+853 TIATTESPDR
-863 ILDNH
+863 ILADH
-868 EDINDLGQ
+868 KELSDLGQ

-913 YGLTPGKQ
+913 YGLTPGKL

-928 MDKATGTVLKDAAGN
+928 MDKATGAVLKDAAGN

-962 QFTFDGSNL
+962 QFTFNGSNL
-971 KKDQNLVAFE
+971 KKDQSLVAFE

-1022 NSDNVVRDTTATVK
+1022 GDKNVVRDTTATVK

-1061 GAALLKAD
+1061 GNALLKAD
-1069 GTEATGKATF
+1069 GSEVTGKATF
-1079 TPETANGNA
+1079 TPESSNGTA

-1136 VETTATSSQAGHE
+1136 VETTATSSQAGH
-1149 GDHNVVRDTTATV
+1149 
-1162 VDTVHYEG
+1162 
-1170 LVIGKTYTVTG
+1170 
-1181 KLMDKSTGKA
+1181 
-1191 FVTAAGNEVTATKE
+1191 
-1205 FTPKAADGDVT
+1205 
-1216 LEFTLDTSD
+1216 
-1225 LEGKELV
+1225 
-1232 AFEKVSQDGKEI
+1232 
-1244 GVHEDITDDSQTI
+1244 DD
-1257 KVVPP
+1257 
-1262 TIKTTAT
+1262 
-1269 SNQAGHEGDKNLVRD
+1269 DKNIVRD

-1292 VKYEGLVTGKTY
+1292 VEYKGLVTGKEY
-1304 TFTGKV
+1304 TFIGTV
-1310 IDKVTGKTLL
+1310 IDKVTGKALL
-1320 NADGSEVTVSKTI
+1320 NADGSEVTASKTI
-1333 TADDTYGTVELEFTV
+1333 KAADTYGTVELEFTL

-1355 HDLVVFEKVY
+1355 HELVVFEKIY
-1365 QDSKE
+1365 QDGKE
-1370 VGSHEDLNDGDQT
+1370 IGSHEDLNDGDQT
-1383 VKVVSPELATTAID
+1383 VTVISPELATTAID

-1421 LVTGKEYT
+1421 LVTGKEYKI
-1429 VTGTIMDKATGNP
+1429 TGTIMDKATGNP

-1496 VGGHEDI
+1496 IGGHEDI

-1509 VSIIVPEIH
+1509 VSIVVPEIH

-1529 EVIADHKATVVD
+1529 EVIADHKASVVD
-1541 TVSYEKL
+1541 TVSYDNL
-1548 VPGKTYVVSGTLMVK
+1548 VPGKEYKVSGTLMVK

-1571 AEGNPVTAS
+1571 VDGNPVTAS
-1580 TEFVPEAPEGTVD
+1580 TTFTPEKPKGSVD
-1593 VVFTFD
+1593 VVFEFD
-1599 SDLLAGKELVAFEKL
+1599 ADLLAGKKLVAFEKL

-1669 KNLVPGDEYMVAGI
+1669 KNLVPGDEYQVAGI
-1683 LMDKS
+1683 LMDKA

-1699 SAVSTEDLQ
+1699 SAISAEDLQ
-1708 KFTDELMAACGLD
+1708 KFADDLKAACGLD
-1721 GGSDT
+1721 SGDVSAIEIDGK
-1726 VTVDDQAFGEGFE
+1726 AFGDGHE
-1739 VTATDNGYEYTD
+1739 VKLVAGKYEWSDDNGSGQYLEKTD
-1751 ELGVKHVLAKG
+1751 
-1762 DEGWKLTE
+1762 DGWKLVE
-1770 LEGTIETEVGT
+1770 FSDSADMSNSKEIGT
-1781 YTDDQVTVTKGEATL
+1781 YTDDQVKLTKDTPVL
-1796 PLNPDYEAIAKVM
+1796 PLSPDYEAIAKVM

-1821 QKTTFTPEEQ
+1821 QKKTFTPEEQ
-1831 TGSVSMDFPINSIY
+1831 SGTVSMDFPINSIY

-1864 AHESDIDNEGQTV
+1864 AHESDIQNEGQTV

-1946 ATFVPNHADGS
+1946 ATFVPNKADGT

-1975 AFEVAYKDGIQIAD
+1975 AFEIAYKDGIQIAD
-1989 HQDINDE
+1989 HQDIDDE
-1996 GQTVSVSPVVD
+1996 GQTVSVSEPDD
-2007 NGQDTPGD
+2007 NTFDTPNGD

-2021 VDMTLVYAL
+2021 VDMTLIYAL

-2036 LAGGAGAYA
+2036 LAGGAGVYAY
-2045 LRQRKLAAAEGKEED
+2045 RHRKLAAVEGKTDGESDEE
-2060 GSDKE
+2060 

>member
-1 MKAEAKKRLTKF
+1 MKAEAKKRLTQF

-18 SVVLVVGLLPTW
+18 AVVLVVGLLPTW
-30 ALSNPQQAYAAAADY
+30 ALSNPQQAYAAPADY

-81 TDADGNTPLADLAA
+81 TDANGNTPLADLAA

-101 LSLKWTDA
+101 LSLKWIDA

-118 ETPINKSYEVEGSW
+118 ETPINKSYEVEGTW

-172 PTYSGWQFLGW
+172 PTYTGWQFLGW
-183 YTQDGKQY
+183 YTKDGKQY
-191 DFNSKVTESLVV
+191 DFNSTVTESVVV
-203 EAKWAVAD
+203 EAKWAIAD

-219 PDNDIDQNLSGTCWV
+219 PDADVDQTLSGTCWI

-249 FSGKLAGVTATGYCA
+249 FSGKLAGVSATGYCA

-277 YSATLRSVNK
+277 YSATLKSVNV

-323 ITLIKNFGGWLEIN
+323 VTLIKNFGGWVEIN
-337 KSSSNPAISDNN
+337 KSSSNPAISDGN
-349 DCYDLEGAEYAVF
+349 DCYDLAGAEYAVY
-362 NQSNQAVAKLTTDAN
+362 NSSNQAVAKLTTDEN

-415 QTTTSNLA
+415 QTTTSNLV
-423 DEPQNDP
+423 DKPQSDP
-430 AEILLGKYDGETTY
+430 VGALLGKYDGEKTY
-444 NPDENGN
+444 TGEGN
-451 LPIGGAKL
+451 LPLGSAKL

-472 YNTEAD
+472 YNTEAE

-487 KWVMQTNQRGRI
+487 KWILQTDEDGY
-499 IFVNAEKTFDVTDSN
+499 VNLRYADQSFDVHDAD

-524 VSGDDFYKPDGI
+524 VSGDDFYRAANGAI
-536 PTLPLGTVVIKEIKA
+536 SLPLGTAIIKEIKA
-551 PNGYNLPEPFGMPQT
+551 PQGYNLPQPFGMDQVF
-566 YVRQIT
+566 VRQIT
-572 ADSTTEEVSSF
+572 SDGNLDVVHSYNAPEVA
-583 NSPEQPE
+583 E
-590 PVLRSDVE
+590 PIMRSDVE

-619 KTTHESHVIVTDEN
+619 KTTTESHVIVTDEN

-659 AEGVQG
+659 AEGIQG
-665 FVAKLLDAAKVLNP
+665 FVAKLLDAAKVLDP

-686 QYTENG
+686 QYTDG
-692 ETKITDPDDE
+692 DETKITDPDDE

-714 ELPCDVNAG
+714 ELPCDANAG
-723 YQLIKKDFTISRDNS
+723 YQLIKKDFTVSRDNT

-745 NLGTLTDQDVSISTQ
+745 NLGTLTDQDVSITTQ

-775 DVTVVDKV
+775 DVTVIDKI

-831 AYVEFTFDG
+831 AYVEFSFDG

-853 TIATTENPDR
+853 DLATTDNPDR
-863 ILDNH
+863 ILADH
-868 EDINDLGQ
+868 KELSDQGQ

-903 EMVVTDTVAY
+903 EMIVTDTVAY

-921 YTLKGEL
+921 YMLKGEL
-928 MDKATGTVLKDAAGN
+928 MDKATGAVLKDAAGN

-981 HVLTKGKEIATH
+981 HVLTKDKEIATH
-993 AEITDIPQTVTVIE
+993 AEINDIPQTVTVIK

-1061 GAALLKAD
+1061 GTTLLKAD

-1079 TPETANGNA
+1079 TPETANGTA

-1094 DCADLDGH
+1094 DCADLDDH

-1136 VETTATSSQAGHE
+1136 VETTATSSQAGH
-1149 GDHNVVRDTTATV
+1149 D
-1162 VDTVHYEG
+1162 
-1170 LVIGKTYTVTG
+1170 
-1181 KLMDKSTGKA
+1181 
-1191 FVTAAGNEVTATKE
+1191 
-1205 FTPKAADGDVT
+1205 
-1216 LEFTLDTSD
+1216 
-1225 LEGKELV
+1225 
-1232 AFEKVSQDGKEI
+1232 
-1244 GVHEDITDDSQTI
+1244 
-1257 KVVPP
+1257 
-1262 TIKTTAT
+1262 
-1269 SNQAGHEGDKNLVRD
+1269 GDKNIVRD

-1292 VKYEGLVTGKTY
+1292 VEYKGLVTGKEY
-1304 TFTGKV
+1304 TFTGTV
-1310 IDKVTGKTLL
+1310 IDKVTGKALL
-1320 NADGSEVTVSKTI
+1320 NADGSEVTASKTI
-1333 TADDTYGTVELEFTV
+1333 KAADTYGTVELEFTL

-1355 HDLVVFEKVY
+1355 HELVVFEKIY
-1365 QDSKE
+1365 QDGKE
-1370 VGSHEDLNDGDQT
+1370 IGSHEDLNDGDQT
-1383 VKVVSPELATTAID
+1383 VTVISPELATTAID

-1421 LVTGKEYT
+1421 LVTGKEYKI
-1429 VTGTIMDKATGNP
+1429 TGTIMDKATGNP

-1496 VGGHEDI
+1496 IGGHEDI

-1509 VSIIVPEIH
+1509 VSIVVPEIH

-1541 TVSYEKL
+1541 TVSYENL
-1548 VPGKTYVVSGTLMVK
+1548 VPGKEYKVSGTLMVK

-1571 AEGNPVTAS
+1571 ADGNPITAS
-1580 TEFVPEAPEGTVD
+1580 TTFTPEKPEGSVD
-1593 VVFTFD
+1593 VVFEFD
-1599 SDLLAGKELVAFEKL
+1599 ADLLAGKKLVAFEKL

-1655 AADPESSITDEIQY
+1655 AADPESSITDEIQF
-1669 KNLVPGDEYMVAGI
+1669 KNLVPGDEYQVAGI
-1683 LMDKS
+1683 LMDKA

-1699 SAVSTEDLQ
+1699 SAISAEDLQ
-1708 KFTDELMAACGLD
+1708 KFADDLKAACGLD
-1721 GGSDT
+1721 SGDVSAIEIDGK
-1726 VTVDDQAFGEGFE
+1726 AFGDGHE
-1739 VTATDNGYEYTD
+1739 VKLVAGKYEWSDDNGSGQYLEKTD
-1751 ELGVKHVLAKG
+1751 
-1762 DEGWKLTE
+1762 DGWKLVE
-1770 LEGTIETEVGT
+1770 FSDSADMSNSKEIGT
-1781 YTDDQVTVTKGEATL
+1781 YTDDQVKLTKDTPVL
-1796 PLNPDYEAIAKVM
+1796 PLNPDYEAIAKAM

-1821 QKTTFTPEEQ
+1821 QKKTFTPEEQ
-1831 TGSVSMDFPINSIY
+1831 SGTVSMDFPINSIY

-1864 AHESDIDNEGQTV
+1864 AHESDIKNKGQTV

-1946 ATFVPNHADGS
+1946 ATFVPNKANGS

-1989 HQDINDE
+1989 HQDIDDE
-1996 GQTVSVSPVVD
+1996 GQTVSVSEPDD
-2007 NGQDTPGD
+2007 NTFDTPDGD

-2021 VDMTLVYAL
+2021 VDMTLIYAL

-2045 LRQRKLAAAEGKEED
+2045 YRHRKLAAVEGKTDGESDEE
-2060 GSDKE
+2060 

>member
-1 MKAEAKKRLTKF
+1 MKAEAKKRLTQF

-18 SVVLVVGLLPTW
+18 AVVLVVGLLPTW
-30 ALSNPQQAYAAAADY
+30 ALSNPQQAYAAPADY

-54 DDDTLPVLVGGTDF
+54 GDHTLPVLVGGTDF
-68 TPGQPVNADPVYY
+68 TPGQPVNADPVFY
-81 TDADGNTPLADLAA
+81 TDANGNTPLADLAT

-101 LSLKWTDA
+101 LSLKWIDA

-118 ETPINKSYEVEGSW
+118 ETPINKSYEVEGTW
-132 VQTQCTVTVNA
+132 VHTQCTVTVNA

-172 PTYSGWQFLGW
+172 PTYTGWQFLGW
-183 YTQDGKQY
+183 YTKDGKQY
-191 DFNSKVTESLVV
+191 DFNSTVTESVVV

-219 PDNDIDQNLSGTCWV
+219 PYADVDQTLSGTCWI
-234 GATWSWHPAQFALSN
+234 GATWGWHPAQFALSN
-249 FSGKLAGVTATGYCA
+249 FSGKLAGVSATGYCA

-277 YSATLRSVNK
+277 YSATLKSVNV

-302 ATNGKDRNQYGL
+302 ATNGEDRNQYGL

-323 ITLIKNFGGWLEIN
+323 VTLIKNFGGWVEIN
-337 KSSSNPAISDNN
+337 KSSANTDITDGNG
-349 DCYDLEGAEYAVF
+349 CYSLEGAEYAVY
-362 NQSNQAVAKLTTDAN
+362 NSDNQAVAKLTTNAD

-390 TVKELKAPKGYAL
+390 TVKELKAPKGYML

-415 QTTTSNLA
+415 QTTTSNLV
-423 DEPQNDP
+423 DKPQSDP
-430 AEILLGKYDGETTY
+430 VGVLLGKYDGEKTY
-444 NPDENGN
+444 TGEGN
-451 LPIGGAKL
+451 LPLGSAKL

-472 YNTEAD
+472 YNTEAE

-487 KWVMQTNQRGRI
+487 KWILQTDEDGY
-499 IFVNAEKTFDVTDSN
+499 VNLRYADQSFDVHDAD

-524 VSGDDFYKPDGI
+524 VSGDDFYRAANGAI
-536 PTLPLGTVVIKEIKA
+536 SLPLGTAIIKEIKA
-551 PNGYNLPEPFGMPQT
+551 PQGYNLPQPFGMDQVF
-566 YVRQIT
+566 VRQIT
-572 ADSTTEEVSSF
+572 SDGNLDVVHSYNAPEVA
-583 NSPEQPE
+583 E
-590 PVLRSDVE
+590 PIMRSDVE

-619 KTTHESHVIVTDEN
+619 KTTTESHVIVTDEN

-659 AEGVQG
+659 AEGIQG
-665 FVAKLLDAAKVLNP
+665 FVAKLLDAGKVLDP

-686 QYTENG
+686 QYTDG
-692 ETKITDPDDE
+692 DETKITDPDDE

-714 ELPCDVNAG
+714 ELPCDANAG
-723 YQLIKKDFTISRDNS
+723 YQLIKKDFTVSRDNT

-745 NLGTLTDQDVSISTQ
+745 NLGTLTDQDVSITTQ

-775 DVTVVDKV
+775 DVTVIDKI

-831 AYVEFTFDG
+831 AYVEFSFDG
-840 SNLTDSTELVVFE
+840 SNLTDSTALVVFE
-853 TIATTENPDR
+853 DLATTDNPDR
-863 ILDNH
+863 ILADH
-868 EDINDLGQ
+868 KELSDQGQ

-903 EMVVTDTVAY
+903 EMIVTDTVAY

-921 YTLKGEL
+921 YMLKGEL
-928 MDKATGTVLKDAAGN
+928 MDKATGAVLKDAAGN

-981 HVLTKGKEIATH
+981 HVLTKDKEIATH
-993 AEITDIPQTVTVIE
+993 AEINDIPQTVTVIK

-1061 GAALLKAD
+1061 GTTLLKAD

-1079 TPETANGNA
+1079 TPETANGTA

-1094 DCADLDGH
+1094 DCADLDDH

-1136 VETTATSSQAGHE
+1136 VETTATSSQAGH
-1149 GDHNVVRDTTATV
+1149 D
-1162 VDTVHYEG
+1162 
-1170 LVIGKTYTVTG
+1170 
-1181 KLMDKSTGKA
+1181 
-1191 FVTAAGNEVTATKE
+1191 
-1205 FTPKAADGDVT
+1205 
-1216 LEFTLDTSD
+1216 
-1225 LEGKELV
+1225 
-1232 AFEKVSQDGKEI
+1232 
-1244 GVHEDITDDSQTI
+1244 
-1257 KVVPP
+1257 
-1262 TIKTTAT
+1262 
-1269 SNQAGHEGDKNLVRD
+1269 GDKNIVRD

-1292 VKYEGLVTGKTY
+1292 VEYKGLVTGKEY
-1304 TFTGKV
+1304 TFTGTV
-1310 IDKVTGKTLL
+1310 IDKVTGKALL
-1320 NADGSEVTVSKTI
+1320 NADGSEVTASKTI
-1333 TADDTYGTVELEFTV
+1333 KAADTYGTVELEFTL

-1355 HDLVVFEKVY
+1355 HELVVFEKIY
-1365 QDSKE
+1365 QDGKE
-1370 VGSHEDLNDGDQT
+1370 IGSHEDLNDGDQT
-1383 VKVVSPELATTAID
+1383 VTVISPELATTAID

-1421 LVTGKEYT
+1421 LVTGKEYKI
-1429 VTGTIMDKATGNP
+1429 TGTIMDKATGNP

-1496 VGGHEDI
+1496 IGGHEDI

-1509 VSIIVPEIH
+1509 VSIVVPEIH

-1541 TVSYEKL
+1541 TVSYENL
-1548 VPGKTYVVSGTLMVK
+1548 VPGKEYKVSGTLMVK

-1571 AEGNPVTAS
+1571 ADGNPITAS
-1580 TEFVPEAPEGTVD
+1580 TTFTPEKPEGSVD
-1593 VVFTFD
+1593 VVFEFD
-1599 SDLLAGKELVAFEKL
+1599 ADLLAGKKLVAFEKL

-1655 AADPESSITDEIQY
+1655 AADPESSITDEIQF
-1669 KNLVPGDEYMVAGI
+1669 KNLVPGDEYQVAGI
-1683 LMDKS
+1683 LMDKA

-1699 SAVSTEDLQ
+1699 SAISAEDLQ
-1708 KFTDELMAACGLD
+1708 KFADDLKAACGLD
-1721 GGSDT
+1721 SGDVSAIEIDGK
-1726 VTVDDQAFGEGFE
+1726 AFGDGHE
-1739 VTATDNGYEYTD
+1739 VKLVAGKYEWSDDNGSGQYLEKTD
-1751 ELGVKHVLAKG
+1751 
-1762 DEGWKLTE
+1762 DGWKLVE
-1770 LEGTIETEVGT
+1770 FSDSADMSNSKEIGT
-1781 YTDDQVTVTKGEATL
+1781 YTDDQVKLTKDTPVL
-1796 PLNPDYEAIAKVM
+1796 PLNPDYEAIAKAM

-1821 QKTTFTPEEQ
+1821 QKKTFTPEEQ
-1831 TGSVSMDFPINSIY
+1831 SGTVSMDFPINSIY

-1864 AHESDIDNEGQTV
+1864 AHESDIKNKGQTV

-1946 ATFVPNHADGS
+1946 ATFVPNKANGS

-1989 HQDINDE
+1989 HQDIDDE
-1996 GQTVSVSPVVD
+1996 GQTVSVSEPDD
-2007 NGQDTPGD
+2007 NTFDTPDGD

-2021 VDMTLVYAL
+2021 VDMTLIYAL

-2045 LRQRKLAAAEGKEED
+2045 YRHRKLAAVEGKTDGESDEE
-2060 GSDKE
+2060 

>member
-1 MKAEAKKRLTKF
+1 MKAETKKRLTQF

-18 SVVLVVGLLPTW
+18 AVVLVVGLLPTW
-30 ALSNPQQAYAAAADY
+30 ALSNPQQAYAAPADY

-68 TPGQPVNADPVYY
+68 TPGQPVNADPVFY
-81 TDADGNTPLADLAA
+81 TDANGNTPLADLAA

-101 LSLKWTDA
+101 LSLKWIDA

-118 ETPINKSYEVEGSW
+118 ETPINKSYEVEGTW

-172 PTYSGWQFLGW
+172 PTYTGWQFLGW
-183 YTQDGKQY
+183 YTEDGKQY
-191 DFNSKVTESLVV
+191 DFNSTVTESVVV

-219 PDNDIDQNLSGTCWV
+219 PDADVDQTLSGTCWI

-249 FSGKLAGVTATGYCA
+249 FSGKLAGVSATGYCA

-277 YSATLRSVNK
+277 YSATLKSVNV

-323 ITLIKNFGGWLEIN
+323 VTLIKNFGGWLEIN

-415 QTTTSNLA
+415 QTTTSNLV
-423 DEPQNDP
+423 DKPQSDP
-430 AEILLGKYDGETTY
+430 VGALLGKYDGEKTY
-444 NPDENGN
+444 TGEGN
-451 LPIGGAKL
+451 LPLGSAKL

-472 YNTEAD
+472 YNTEAE
-478 AQASGNPTR
+478 AQASGNPAR
-487 KWVMQTNQRGRI
+487 KWILQTDEDGY
-499 IFVNAEKTFDVTDSN
+499 VNLRYADQSFDVHDAD

-524 VSGDDFYKPDGI
+524 VSGDDFYRAANGAI
-536 PTLPLGTVVIKEIKA
+536 SLPLGTAIIKEIKA
-551 PNGYNLPEPFGMPQT
+551 PQGYNLPQPFGMDQVF
-566 YVRQIT
+566 VRQIT
-572 ADSTTEEVSSF
+572 SDGNLDVVHSYNAPEVA
-583 NSPEQPE
+583 E
-590 PVLRSDVE
+590 PIMRSDLE

-659 AEGVQG
+659 AEGIQG
-665 FVAKLLDAAKVLNP
+665 FVAKLLDAAKVLDP

-686 QYTENG
+686 QYTDG
-692 ETKITDPDDE
+692 DETKITDPDDE

-714 ELPCDVNAG
+714 ELPCDANAG
-723 YQLIKKDFTISRDNS
+723 YQLIKKDFTVSRDNS

-783 SCDNLQKGTEYIING
+783 SCDNIQKGTEYIING

-810 DAAGNEVHGSVTF
+810 DAGGNEVHGSITF

-853 TIATTENPDR
+853 DLATTENPDR
-863 ILDNH
+863 ILADH
-868 EDINDLGQ
+868 KELSDQGQ

-898 VVKDT
+898 VAKDT

-981 HVLTKGKEIATH
+981 HVLTKDKEIATH
-993 AEITDIPQTVTVIE
+993 AEIDDIPQTVTVIE

-1022 NSDNVVRDTTATVK
+1022 GDKNVVRDTTATVK

-1046 GKEYTLIGKMMDKAT
+1046 GKEYTLICKMMDKAT
-1061 GAALLKAD
+1061 GTALLKAD
-1069 GTEATGKATF
+1069 GSEATGKATF
-1079 TPETANGNA
+1079 TPESSNGTA

-1136 VETTATSSQAGHE
+1136 VETTATSSQAGH
-1149 GDHNVVRDTTATV
+1149 
-1162 VDTVHYEG
+1162 
-1170 LVIGKTYTVTG
+1170 
-1181 KLMDKSTGKA
+1181 
-1191 FVTAAGNEVTATKE
+1191 
-1205 FTPKAADGDVT
+1205 
-1216 LEFTLDTSD
+1216 
-1225 LEGKELV
+1225 
-1232 AFEKVSQDGKEI
+1232 
-1244 GVHEDITDDSQTI
+1244 
-1257 KVVPP
+1257 
-1262 TIKTTAT
+1262 
-1269 SNQAGHEGDKNLVRD
+1269 
-1284 TEATLTDT
+1284 
-1292 VKYEGLVTGKTY
+1292 
-1304 TFTGKV
+1304 
-1310 IDKVTGKTLL
+1310 
-1320 NADGSEVTVSKTI
+1320 
-1333 TADDTYGTVELEFTV
+1333 
-1348 NCASLDG
+1348 
-1355 HDLVVFEKVY
+1355 
-1365 QDSKE
+1365 
-1370 VGSHEDLNDGDQT
+1370 
-1383 VKVVSPELATTAID
+1383 
-1397 GIDGDKNVV
+1397 DGDKNVV

-1421 LVTGKEYT
+1421 LVTGKEYKI
-1429 VTGTIMDKATGNP
+1429 TGTIMDKATGNP

-1496 VGGHEDI
+1496 IGGHEDI

-1509 VSIIVPEIH
+1509 VSIVVPEIH

-1541 TVSYEKL
+1541 TVSYNNL
-1548 VPGKTYVVSGTLMVK
+1548 VPGKEYKVSGTLTVK

-1571 AEGNPVTAS
+1571 ADGNPVTAS
-1580 TEFVPEAPEGTVD
+1580 TTFTPEKPKGSVD
-1593 VVFTFD
+1593 VVFEFD
-1599 SDLLAGKELVAFEKL
+1599 ADLLAGKKLVAFEKL

-1669 KNLVPGDEYMVAGI
+1669 KNLVPGDEYQVAGI
-1683 LMDKS
+1683 LMDKA

-1699 SAVSTEDLQ
+1699 SAISAEDLQ
-1708 KFTDELMAACGLD
+1708 KFADDLKAACKLD
-1721 GGSDT
+1721 SGDVSAIEIDGK
-1726 VTVDDQAFGEGFE
+1726 AFGDGHE
-1739 VTATDNGYEYTD
+1739 VKLVAGKYEWSDDNGSGQYLEKTD
-1751 ELGVKHVLAKG
+1751 
-1762 DEGWKLTE
+1762 DGWKLVE
-1770 LEGTIETEVGT
+1770 FSDSADMSNSKEIGT
-1781 YTDDQVTVTKGEATL
+1781 YTDDQVKLTKDTPVL

-1821 QKTTFTPEEQ
+1821 QKKTFTPEEQ
-1831 TGSVSMDFPINSIY
+1831 SGTVSMDFPINSIY

-1864 AHESDIDNEGQTV
+1864 ANESDIQNEGQTV

-1925 VLMDKSTGTELIVGD
+1925 VLMDKATGTELIVGD

-1946 ATFVPNHADGS
+1946 ATFVPNKANGS

-1989 HQDINDE
+1989 HQDIDDE

-2021 VDMTLVYAL
+2021 VDMALVYAL

>member
-1 MKAEAKKRLTKF
+1 MKAEAKKRLTQF

-18 SVVLVVGLLPTW
+18 AVVLVVGLLPTW
-30 ALSNPQQAYAAAADY
+30 ALSNPQQAYAAPADY

-81 TDADGNTPLADLAA
+81 TDANGNTPLVDLAA

-101 LSLKWTDA
+101 LSLKWIDA

-118 ETPINKSYEVEGSW
+118 ETPINKSYEVEGTW

-172 PTYSGWQFLGW
+172 PTYTGWQFLGW
-183 YTQDGKQY
+183 YTKDGNQY
-191 DFNSKVTESLVV
+191 DFNSTVTESVVV

-219 PDNDIDQNLSGTCWV
+219 PDADVDQTLSGTCWI

-249 FSGKLAGVTATGYCA
+249 FSGKLAGVSATGYCA

-277 YSATLRSVNK
+277 YSATLKSVNV

-314 IGYQHISAQ
+314 IGCQHISAQ
-323 ITLIKNFGGWLEIN
+323 VTLIKNFGGWVEIN
-337 KSSSNPAISDNN
+337 KSSSNPAISDGN
-349 DCYDLEGAEYAVF
+349 DCYDLAGAEYAVY
-362 NQSNQAVAKLTTDAN
+362 NSSNQAVAKLTTDEN

-415 QTTTSNLA
+415 QTTTSNLV
-423 DEPQNDP
+423 DKPQSDP
-430 AEILLGKYDGETTY
+430 VGALLGKYDGEKTY
-444 NPDENGN
+444 TGEGN
-451 LPIGGAKL
+451 LPLGSAKL

-472 YNTEAD
+472 YNTEAE

-487 KWVMQTNQRGRI
+487 KWILQTDEDGY
-499 IFVNAEKTFDVTDSN
+499 VNLRYADQSFDVHDAD

-524 VSGDDFYKPDGI
+524 VSGDDFYRAANGAI
-536 PTLPLGTVVIKEIKA
+536 SLPLGTAIIKEIKA
-551 PNGYNLPEPFGMPQT
+551 PQGYNLPQPFGMDQVF
-566 YVRQIT
+566 VRQIT
-572 ADSTTEEVSSF
+572 SDGNLDVVHSYNAPEVA
-583 NSPEQPE
+583 E
-590 PVLRSDVE
+590 PIMRSDVE

-619 KTTHESHVIVTDEN
+619 KTTTESHVIVTDEN

-659 AEGVQG
+659 AEGIQG
-665 FVAKLLDAAKVLNP
+665 FVAKLLDAAKVLDP

-686 QYTENG
+686 QYTDG
-692 ETKITDPDDE
+692 DETKITDPDDE

-714 ELPCDVNAG
+714 ELPCDANAG
-723 YQLIKKDFTISRDNS
+723 YQLIKKDFTVSRDNT

-745 NLGTLTDQDVSISTQ
+745 NLGTLTDQDVSITTQ

-775 DVTVVDKV
+775 DVTVIDKI

-831 AYVEFTFDG
+831 AYVEFSFDG

-853 TIATTENPDR
+853 DLATTDNPDR
-863 ILDNH
+863 ILADH
-868 EDINDLGQ
+868 KELSDQGQ

-903 EMVVTDTVAY
+903 EMIVTDTVAY

-921 YTLKGEL
+921 YMLKGEL
-928 MDKATGTVLKDAAGN
+928 MDKATGAVLKDAAGN

-981 HVLTKGKEIATH
+981 HVLTKDKEIATH
-993 AEITDIPQTVTVIE
+993 AEINDIPQTVTVIK

-1061 GAALLKAD
+1061 GTTLLKAD

-1079 TPETANGNA
+1079 TPETANGTA

-1094 DCADLDGH
+1094 DCADLDDH

-1136 VETTATSSQAGHE
+1136 VETTATSSQAGH
-1149 GDHNVVRDTTATV
+1149 D
-1162 VDTVHYEG
+1162 
-1170 LVIGKTYTVTG
+1170 
-1181 KLMDKSTGKA
+1181 
-1191 FVTAAGNEVTATKE
+1191 
-1205 FTPKAADGDVT
+1205 
-1216 LEFTLDTSD
+1216 
-1225 LEGKELV
+1225 
-1232 AFEKVSQDGKEI
+1232 
-1244 GVHEDITDDSQTI
+1244 
-1257 KVVPP
+1257 
-1262 TIKTTAT
+1262 
-1269 SNQAGHEGDKNLVRD
+1269 GDKNIVRD

-1292 VKYEGLVTGKTY
+1292 VEYKGLVTGKEY
-1304 TFTGKV
+1304 TFTGTV
-1310 IDKVTGKTLL
+1310 IDKVTGKALL
-1320 NADGSEVTVSKTI
+1320 NADGSEVTASKTI
-1333 TADDTYGTVELEFTV
+1333 KAADTYGTVELEFTL

-1355 HDLVVFEKVY
+1355 HELVVFEKIY
-1365 QDSKE
+1365 QDGKE
-1370 VGSHEDLNDGDQT
+1370 IGSHEDLNDGDQT
-1383 VKVVSPELATTAID
+1383 VTVISPELATTAID

-1421 LVTGKEYT
+1421 LVTGKEYKI
-1429 VTGTIMDKATGNP
+1429 TGTIMDKATGNP

-1496 VGGHEDI
+1496 IGGHEDI

-1509 VSIIVPEIH
+1509 VSIVVPEIH

-1541 TVSYEKL
+1541 TVSYENL
-1548 VPGKTYVVSGTLMVK
+1548 VPGKEYKVSGTLMVK

-1571 AEGNPVTAS
+1571 ADGNPITAS
-1580 TEFVPEAPEGTVD
+1580 TTFTPEKPEGSVD
-1593 VVFTFD
+1593 VVFEFD
-1599 SDLLAGKELVAFEKL
+1599 ADLLAGKKLVAFEKL

-1655 AADPESSITDEIQY
+1655 AADPESSITDEIQF
-1669 KNLVPGDEYMVAGI
+1669 KNLVPGDEYQVAGI
-1683 LMDKS
+1683 LMDKA

-1699 SAVSTEDLQ
+1699 SAISAEDLQ
-1708 KFTDELMAACGLD
+1708 KFADDLKAACGLD
-1721 GGSDT
+1721 SGDVSAIEIDGK
-1726 VTVDDQAFGEGFE
+1726 AFGDGHE
-1739 VTATDNGYEYTD
+1739 VKLVAGKYEWSDDNGSGQYLEKTD
-1751 ELGVKHVLAKG
+1751 
-1762 DEGWKLTE
+1762 DGWKLVE
-1770 LEGTIETEVGT
+1770 FSDSADMSNSKEIGT
-1781 YTDDQVTVTKGEATL
+1781 YTDDQVKLTKDTPVL
-1796 PLNPDYEAIAKVM
+1796 PLNPDYEAIAKAM

-1821 QKTTFTPEEQ
+1821 QKKTFTPEEQ
-1831 TGSVSMDFPINSIY
+1831 SGTVSMDFPINSIY

-1864 AHESDIDNEGQTV
+1864 AHESDIKNKGQTV

-1946 ATFVPNHADGS
+1946 ATFVPNKANGS

-1989 HQDINDE
+1989 HQDIDDE
-1996 GQTVSVSPVVD
+1996 GQTVSVSEPDD
-2007 NGQDTPGD
+2007 NTFDTPDGD

-2021 VDMTLVYAL
+2021 VDMTLIYAL

-2045 LRQRKLAAAEGKEED
+2045 YRHRKLAAVDGKTDGESDEE
-2060 GSDKE
+2060 

>member
-1 MKAEAKKRLTKF
+1 MKAEAKKRLTQF

-18 SVVLVVGLLPTW
+18 AVVLVVGLLPTW
-30 ALSNPQQAYAAAADY
+30 ALSNPQQAYAAPADY

-81 TDADGNTPLADLAA
+81 TDANGNTPLADLAA

-101 LSLKWTDA
+101 LSLKWIDA

-118 ETPINKSYEVEGSW
+118 ETPINKSYEVEGTW

-172 PTYSGWQFLGW
+172 PTYTGWQFLGW
-183 YTQDGKQY
+183 YTKDGNQY
-191 DFNSKVTESLVV
+191 DFNSTVTESVVV

-219 PDNDIDQNLSGTCWV
+219 PDADVDQTLSGTCWI

-249 FSGKLAGVTATGYCA
+249 FSGKLAGVSATGYCA

-277 YSATLRSVNK
+277 YSATLKSVNV

-323 ITLIKNFGGWLEIN
+323 VTLIKNFGGWVEIN
-337 KSSSNPAISDNN
+337 KSSSNPAISDGN
-349 DCYDLEGAEYAVF
+349 DCYDLAGAEYAVY
-362 NQSNQAVAKLTTDAN
+362 NSSNQAVAKLTTDEN

-415 QTTTSNLA
+415 QTTTSNLV
-423 DEPQNDP
+423 DKPQSDP
-430 AEILLGKYDGETTY
+430 VGALLGKYDGEKTY
-444 NPDENGN
+444 TGEGN
-451 LPIGGAKL
+451 LPLGSAKL

-472 YNTEAD
+472 YNTEAE

-487 KWVMQTNQRGRI
+487 KWILQTDEDGY
-499 IFVNAEKTFDVTDSN
+499 VNLRYADQSFDVHDAD

-524 VSGDDFYKPDGI
+524 VSGDDFYRAANGAI
-536 PTLPLGTVVIKEIKA
+536 SLPLGTAIIKEIKA
-551 PNGYNLPEPFGMPQT
+551 PQGYNLPQPFGMDQVF
-566 YVRQIT
+566 VRQIT
-572 ADSTTEEVSSF
+572 SDGNLDVVHSYNAPEVA
-583 NSPEQPE
+583 E
-590 PVLRSDVE
+590 PIMRSDVE

-619 KTTHESHVIVTDEN
+619 KTTTESHVIVTDEN

-659 AEGVQG
+659 AEGIQG
-665 FVAKLLDAAKVLNP
+665 FVAKLLDAAKVLDP

-686 QYTENG
+686 QYTDG
-692 ETKITDPDDE
+692 DETKITDPDDE

-714 ELPCDVNAG
+714 ELPCDANAG
-723 YQLIKKDFTISRDNS
+723 YQLIKKDFTVSRDNT

-745 NLGTLTDQDVSISTQ
+745 NLGTLTDQDVSITTQ

-775 DVTVVDKV
+775 DVTVIDKI

-831 AYVEFTFDG
+831 AYVEFSFDG

-853 TIATTENPDR
+853 DLATTDNPDR
-863 ILDNH
+863 ILADH
-868 EDINDLGQ
+868 KELSDQGQ

-903 EMVVTDTVAY
+903 EMIVTDTVAY

-921 YTLKGEL
+921 YMLKGEL
-928 MDKATGTVLKDAAGN
+928 MDKATGAVLKDAAGN

-981 HVLTKGKEIATH
+981 HVLTKDKEIATH
-993 AEITDIPQTVTVIE
+993 AEINDIPQTVTVI
-1007 PSIKTTAK
+1007 
-1015 SSQAGHE
+1015 
-1022 NSDNVVRDTTATVK
+1022 
-1036 DTVEY
+1036 
-1041 KNLVP
+1041 
-1046 GKEYTLIGKMMDKAT
+1046 
-1061 GAALLKAD
+1061 
-1069 GTEATGKATF
+1069 
-1079 TPETANGNA
+1079 
-1088 TVEITF
+1088 
-1094 DCADLDGH
+1094 
-1102 SLVAFEKL
+1102 
-1110 YRGETTIAS
+1110 
-1119 HEDIDDVDQTVK
+1119 
-1131 VDTPL
+1131 
-1136 VETTATSSQAGHE
+1136 
-1149 GDHNVVRDTTATV
+1149 
-1162 VDTVHYEG
+1162 
-1170 LVIGKTYTVTG
+1170 
-1181 KLMDKSTGKA
+1181 
-1191 FVTAAGNEVTATKE
+1191 
-1205 FTPKAADGDVT
+1205 
-1216 LEFTLDTSD
+1216 
-1225 LEGKELV
+1225 
-1232 AFEKVSQDGKEI
+1232 
-1244 GVHEDITDDSQTI
+1244 
-1257 KVVPP
+1257 
-1262 TIKTTAT
+1262 
-1269 SNQAGHEGDKNLVRD
+1269 
-1284 TEATLTDT
+1284 
-1292 VKYEGLVTGKTY
+1292 
-1304 TFTGKV
+1304 
-1310 IDKVTGKTLL
+1310 
-1320 NADGSEVTVSKTI
+1320 
-1333 TADDTYGTVELEFTV
+1333 
-1348 NCASLDG
+1348 
-1355 HDLVVFEKVY
+1355 
-1365 QDSKE
+1365 
-1370 VGSHEDLNDGDQT
+1370 
-1383 VKVVSPELATTAID
+1383 SPELATTAID

-1421 LVTGKEYT
+1421 LVTGKEYKI
-1429 VTGTIMDKATGNP
+1429 TGTIMDKATGNP

-1496 VGGHEDI
+1496 IGGHEDI

-1509 VSIIVPEIH
+1509 VSIVVPEIH

-1541 TVSYEKL
+1541 TVSYENL
-1548 VPGKTYVVSGTLMVK
+1548 VPGKEYKVSGTLMVK

-1571 AEGNPVTAS
+1571 ADGNPITAS
-1580 TEFVPEAPEGTVD
+1580 TTFTPEKPEGSVD
-1593 VVFTFD
+1593 VVFEFD
-1599 SDLLAGKELVAFEKL
+1599 ADLLAGKKLVAFEKL

-1655 AADPESSITDEIQY
+1655 AADPESSITDEIQF
-1669 KNLVPGDEYMVAGI
+1669 KNLVPGDEYQVAGI
-1683 LMDKS
+1683 LMDKA

-1699 SAVSTEDLQ
+1699 SAISAEDLQ
-1708 KFTDELMAACGLD
+1708 KFADDLKAACGLD
-1721 GGSDT
+1721 SGDVSAIEIDGK
-1726 VTVDDQAFGEGFE
+1726 AFGDGHE
-1739 VTATDNGYEYTD
+1739 VKLVAGKYEWSDDNGSGQYLEKTD
-1751 ELGVKHVLAKG
+1751 
-1762 DEGWKLTE
+1762 DGWKLVE
-1770 LEGTIETEVGT
+1770 FSDSADMSNSKEIGT
-1781 YTDDQVTVTKGEATL
+1781 YTDDQVKLTKDTPVL
-1796 PLNPDYEAIAKVM
+1796 PLNPDYEAIAKAM

-1821 QKTTFTPEEQ
+1821 QKKTFTPEEQ
-1831 TGSVSMDFPINSIY
+1831 SGTVSMDFPINSIY

-1864 AHESDIDNEGQTV
+1864 AHESDIKNKGQTV

-1946 ATFVPNHADGS
+1946 ATFVPNKANGS

-1989 HQDINDE
+1989 HQDIDDE
-1996 GQTVSVSPVVD
+1996 GQTVSVSEPDD
-2007 NGQDTPGD
+2007 NTFDTPDGD

-2021 VDMTLVYAL
+2021 VDMTLIYAL

-2045 LRQRKLAAAEGKEED
+2045 YRHRKLAAVDGKTDGESDEE
-2060 GSDKE
+2060 

>member
-1 MKAEAKKRLTKF
+1 MKAEAKKRLTQF

-18 SVVLVVGLLPTW
+18 AVVLVVGLLPTW
-30 ALSNPQQAYAAAADY
+30 ALSNPQQAYAAPADY

-68 TPGQPVNADPVYY
+68 TPGQPVNADPVCY
-81 TDADGNTPLADLAA
+81 TDENGNTPLADFAA

-101 LSLKWTDA
+101 LSLKWIDA

-118 ETPINKSYEVEGSW
+118 ETPINKSYEVEGTW

-172 PTYSGWQFLGW
+172 PTYTGWQFLGW
-183 YTQDGKQY
+183 YTEDGKQY
-191 DFNSKVTESLVV
+191 DFNSTVTESVVV

-219 PDNDIDQNLSGTCWV
+219 PDADVDQTLSGTCWI

-249 FSGKLAGVTATGYCA
+249 FSGKLAGVSATGYCA

-277 YSATLRSVNK
+277 YSATLKSVNV

-323 ITLIKNFGGWLEIN
+323 VTLIKNFGGWVEIN
-337 KSSSNPAISDNN
+337 KSSSNPAISDGN
-349 DCYDLEGAEYAVF
+349 DCYDLAGAEYAVY
-362 NQSNQAVAKLTTDAN
+362 NSSNQAVAKLTTDEN

-415 QTTTSNLA
+415 QTTTSNLV
-423 DEPQNDP
+423 DKPQSDP
-430 AEILLGKYDGETTY
+430 VGALLGKYDGEKTY
-444 NPDENGN
+444 TGEGN
-451 LPIGGAKL
+451 LPLGSAKL

-472 YNTEAD
+472 YNTEAE

-487 KWVMQTNQRGRI
+487 KWILQTDEDGY
-499 IFVNAEKTFDVTDSN
+499 VNLRYADQSFDVHDAD

-524 VSGDDFYKPDGI
+524 VSGDDFYRAANGAI
-536 PTLPLGTVVIKEIKA
+536 SLPLGTAIIKEIKA
-551 PNGYNLPEPFGMPQT
+551 PQGYNLPQPFGMDQVF
-566 YVRQIT
+566 VRQIT
-572 ADSTTEEVSSF
+572 SDGNLDVVHSYNAPEVA
-583 NSPEQPE
+583 E
-590 PVLRSDVE
+590 PIMRSDVE

-659 AEGVQG
+659 TEGIQG
-665 FVAKLLDAAKVLNP
+665 FVAKLLDAAKVLDP

-686 QYTENG
+686 QYTDG
-692 ETKITDPDDE
+692 DETKITDPDDE

-714 ELPCDVNAG
+714 ELPCDANAG
-723 YQLIKKDFTISRDNS
+723 YQLIEKDFTVSRDNT

-783 SCDNLQKGTEYIING
+783 SCDNIQKGTEYIING

-831 AYVEFTFDG
+831 AYVEFSFDG

-853 TIATTENPDR
+853 DLATTDNPDR
-863 ILDNH
+863 ILADH
-868 EDINDLGQ
+868 KELSDQGQ

-928 MDKATGTVLKDAAGN
+928 MDKATGAVLKDAAGN
-943 PVTAEKQFT
+943 PVTAEKQFI

-962 QFTFDGSNL
+962 QFTFNGSNL
-971 KKDQNLVAFE
+971 KKDQSLVAFE
-981 HVLTKGKEIATH
+981 HVLTNGKEIATH

-1022 NSDNVVRDTTATVK
+1022 GDKNVVRDTTATVK

-1061 GAALLKAD
+1061 GNALLKAD
-1069 GTEATGKATF
+1069 GSEVTGKATF
-1079 TPETANGNA
+1079 TPESSNGTA

-1119 HEDIDDVDQTVK
+1119 HEDIDDVDQTV
-1131 VDTPL
+1131 
-1136 VETTATSSQAGHE
+1136 
-1149 GDHNVVRDTTATV
+1149 TV
-1162 VDTVHYEG
+1162 
-1170 LVIGKTYTVTG
+1170 I
-1181 KLMDKSTGKA
+1181 
-1191 FVTAAGNEVTATKE
+1191 
-1205 FTPKAADGDVT
+1205 
-1216 LEFTLDTSD
+1216 
-1225 LEGKELV
+1225 
-1232 AFEKVSQDGKEI
+1232 
-1244 GVHEDITDDSQTI
+1244 
-1257 KVVPP
+1257 
-1262 TIKTTAT
+1262 
-1269 SNQAGHEGDKNLVRD
+1269 
-1284 TEATLTDT
+1284 
-1292 VKYEGLVTGKTY
+1292 
-1304 TFTGKV
+1304 
-1310 IDKVTGKTLL
+1310 
-1320 NADGSEVTVSKTI
+1320 
-1333 TADDTYGTVELEFTV
+1333 
-1348 NCASLDG
+1348 
-1355 HDLVVFEKVY
+1355 
-1365 QDSKE
+1365 
-1370 VGSHEDLNDGDQT
+1370 
-1383 VKVVSPELATTAID
+1383 SPELATTAID

-1421 LVTGKEYT
+1421 LVTGKEYKI
-1429 VTGTIMDKATGNP
+1429 TGTIMDKATGNP

-1476 QLDENSQLVVF
+1476 LLDENSQLVVF

-1496 VGGHEDI
+1496 IGGHEDI

-1509 VSIIVPEIH
+1509 VSIVVPEIH

-1541 TVSYEKL
+1541 SISYKNL
-1548 VPGKTYVVSGTLMVK
+1548 VPGKEYKVSGTLMVK

-1571 AEGNPVTAS
+1571 ANGNPVTAS
-1580 TEFVPEAPEGTVD
+1580 TTFTPEKPKGSVD
-1593 VVFTFD
+1593 VVFEFD
-1599 SDLLAGKELVAFEKL
+1599 ADLLAGKKLVAFEKL

-1669 KNLVPGDEYMVAGI
+1669 KNLVPGDEYQVAGI
-1683 LMDKS
+1683 LMDKA

-1699 SAVSTEDLQ
+1699 SAISAEDLQ
-1708 KFTDELMAACGLD
+1708 KFADDLKAACGLD
-1721 GGSDT
+1721 SGDVSAIEIDGK
-1726 VTVDDQAFGEGFE
+1726 AFGDGHE
-1739 VTATDNGYEYTD
+1739 VKLVAGKYEWSDDNGSGQYLEKTD
-1751 ELGVKHVLAKG
+1751 
-1762 DEGWKLTE
+1762 DGWKLVE
-1770 LEGTIETEVGT
+1770 FSDSADMSNSKEIGT
-1781 YTDDQVTVTKGEATL
+1781 YTDDQVKLTKDTPVL

-1821 QKTTFTPEEQ
+1821 QKKTFTPEEQ
-1831 TGSVSMDFPINSIY
+1831 SGTVSMDFPINSIY

-1864 AHESDIDNEGQTV
+1864 ANESDIQNEGQTV

-1898 LPSREATVV
+1898 VPSREATVV

-1946 ATFVPNHADGS
+1946 ATFVPNKANGS

-1989 HQDINDE
+1989 HQDIDDK
-1996 GQTVSVSPVVD
+1996 GQTVSVSEPDD
-2007 NGQDTPGD
+2007 NTFDTPDGD

-2021 VDMTLVYAL
+2021 VDMTLIYAL

-2045 LRQRKLAAAEGKEED
+2045 YRHRKLAAVEGKTDGESDEE
-2060 GSDKE
+2060 

>member
-1 MKAEAKKRLTKF
+1 MKAEAKKRLTQF

-18 SVVLVVGLLPTW
+18 AVVLVVGLLPTW
-30 ALSNPQQAYAAAADY
+30 ALSNPQQAYAAPADY

-68 TPGQPVNADPVYY
+68 TPGQPVNADPVCY
-81 TDADGNTPLADLAA
+81 TDANGNTPLADLAA

-101 LSLKWTDA
+101 LSLKWIDA

-118 ETPINKSYEVEGSW
+118 ETPINKSYEVEGTW

-143 NDGGKTAKQEV
+143 NDGGKTATQEV

-172 PTYSGWQFLGW
+172 PTYTGWQFLGW
-183 YTQDGKQY
+183 YTKDGKQY
-191 DFNSKVTESLVV
+191 DFNSTVTKSVVV

-219 PDNDIDQNLSGTCWV
+219 PDADVDQTLSGTCWI

-249 FSGKLAGVTATGYCA
+249 FSGKLAGVSATGYCA

-277 YSATLRSVNK
+277 YSATLKSVNV

-323 ITLIKNFGGWLEIN
+323 VTLIKNFGGWVEIN
-337 KSSSNPAISDNN
+337 KSSSNPAISDGN
-349 DCYDLEGAEYAVF
+349 DCYDLAGAEYAVY
-362 NQSNQAVAKLTTDAN
+362 NSSNQAVAKLTTDEN

-415 QTTTSNLA
+415 QTTTSNLV
-423 DEPQNDP
+423 DKPQSDP
-430 AEILLGKYDGETTY
+430 VGALLGKYDGEKTY
-444 NPDENGN
+444 TGEGN
-451 LPIGGAKL
+451 LPLGSAKL

-472 YNTEAD
+472 YNTEAE

-487 KWVMQTNQRGRI
+487 KWILQTDEDGY
-499 IFVNAEKTFDVTDSN
+499 VNLRYADQSFDVHDAD

-524 VSGDDFYKPDGI
+524 VSGDDFYRAANGAI
-536 PTLPLGTVVIKEIKA
+536 SLPLGTAIIKEIKA
-551 PNGYNLPEPFGMPQT
+551 PQGYNLPQPFGMDQVF
-566 YVRQIT
+566 VRQIT
-572 ADSTTEEVSSF
+572 SDGNLDVVHSYNAPEVA
-583 NSPEQPE
+583 E
-590 PVLRSDVE
+590 PIMRSDVE

-619 KTTHESHVIVTDEN
+619 KTTTESHVIVTDEN

-659 AEGVQG
+659 AEGIQG
-665 FVAKLLDAAKVLNP
+665 FVAKLLDAAKVLDP

-686 QYTENG
+686 QYTDG
-692 ETKITDPDDE
+692 DETKITDPDDE

-714 ELPCDVNAG
+714 ELPCDANAG
-723 YQLIKKDFTISRDNS
+723 YQLIKKDFTVSRDNT

-745 NLGTLTDQDVSISTQ
+745 NLGTLTDQDVSITTQ

-775 DVTVVDKV
+775 DVTVIDKI

-831 AYVEFTFDG
+831 AYVEFSFDG

-853 TIATTENPDR
+853 DLATTDNPDR
-863 ILDNH
+863 ILADH
-868 EDINDLGQ
+868 KELSDQGQ

-903 EMVVTDTVAY
+903 EMIVTDTVAY

-921 YTLKGEL
+921 YMLKGEL
-928 MDKATGTVLKDAAGN
+928 MDKATGAVLKDAAGN

-981 HVLTKGKEIATH
+981 HVLTKDKEIATH
-993 AEITDIPQTVTVIE
+993 AEINDIPQTVTVIK

-1061 GAALLKAD
+1061 GTTLLKAD

-1079 TPETANGNA
+1079 TPETANGTA

-1094 DCADLDGH
+1094 DCADLDDH

-1136 VETTATSSQAGHE
+1136 VETTATSSQAGH
-1149 GDHNVVRDTTATV
+1149 D
-1162 VDTVHYEG
+1162 
-1170 LVIGKTYTVTG
+1170 
-1181 KLMDKSTGKA
+1181 
-1191 FVTAAGNEVTATKE
+1191 
-1205 FTPKAADGDVT
+1205 
-1216 LEFTLDTSD
+1216 
-1225 LEGKELV
+1225 
-1232 AFEKVSQDGKEI
+1232 
-1244 GVHEDITDDSQTI
+1244 
-1257 KVVPP
+1257 
-1262 TIKTTAT
+1262 
-1269 SNQAGHEGDKNLVRD
+1269 GDKNIVRD

-1292 VKYEGLVTGKTY
+1292 VEYKGLVTGKEY
-1304 TFTGKV
+1304 TFTGTV
-1310 IDKVTGKTLL
+1310 IDKVTGKALL
-1320 NADGSEVTVSKTI
+1320 NADGSEVTASKTI
-1333 TADDTYGTVELEFTV
+1333 KAADTYGTVELEFTL

-1355 HDLVVFEKVY
+1355 HELVVFEKIY
-1365 QDSKE
+1365 QDGKE
-1370 VGSHEDLNDGDQT
+1370 IGSHEDLNDGDQT
-1383 VKVVSPELATTAID
+1383 VTVISPELATTAID

-1421 LVTGKEYT
+1421 LVTGKEYKI
-1429 VTGTIMDKATGNP
+1429 TGTIMDKATGNP

-1496 VGGHEDI
+1496 IGGHEDI

-1509 VSIIVPEIH
+1509 VSIVVPEIH

-1541 TVSYEKL
+1541 TVSYENL
-1548 VPGKTYVVSGTLMVK
+1548 VPGKEYKVSGTLMVK

-1571 AEGNPVTAS
+1571 ADGNPITAS
-1580 TEFVPEAPEGTVD
+1580 TTFTPEKPEGSVD
-1593 VVFTFD
+1593 VVFEFD
-1599 SDLLAGKELVAFEKL
+1599 ADLLAGKKLVAFEKL

-1655 AADPESSITDEIQY
+1655 AADPESSITDEIQF
-1669 KNLVPGDEYMVAGI
+1669 KNLVPGDEYQVAGI
-1683 LMDKS
+1683 LMDKA

-1699 SAVSTEDLQ
+1699 SAISAEDLQ
-1708 KFTDELMAACGLD
+1708 KFADDLKAACGLD
-1721 GGSDT
+1721 SGDVSAIEIDGK
-1726 VTVDDQAFGEGFE
+1726 AFGDGHE
-1739 VTATDNGYEYTD
+1739 VKLVAGKYEWSDDNGSGQYLEKTD
-1751 ELGVKHVLAKG
+1751 
-1762 DEGWKLTE
+1762 DGWKLVE
-1770 LEGTIETEVGT
+1770 FSDSADMSNSKEIGT
-1781 YTDDQVTVTKGEATL
+1781 YTDDQVKLTKDTPVL
-1796 PLNPDYEAIAKVM
+1796 PLNPDYEAIAKAM

-1821 QKTTFTPEEQ
+1821 QKKTFTPEEQ
-1831 TGSVSMDFPINSIY
+1831 SGTVSMDFPINSIY

-1864 AHESDIDNEGQTV
+1864 AHESDIKNKGQTV

-1925 VLMDKSTGTELIVGD
+1925 VLMDKSTGTDLIVGD

-1946 ATFVPNHADGS
+1946 ATFVPNKANGS

-1989 HQDINDE
+1989 HQDIDDE
-1996 GQTVSVSPVVD
+1996 GQTVSVSEPDD
-2007 NGQDTPGD
+2007 NTFDTPDGD

-2021 VDMTLVYAL
+2021 VDMTLIYAL

-2045 LRQRKLAAAEGKEED
+2045 YRHRKLAAVEGKTDGESDEE
-2060 GSDKE
+2060 

>member
-1 MKAEAKKRLTKF
+1 MKAEAKKRLTQF

-18 SVVLVVGLLPTW
+18 AVVLVVGLLPTW
-30 ALSNPQQAYAAAADY
+30 ALSNPQQAYAAPADY

-81 TDADGNTPLADLAA
+81 TDENGNTPLADLAA

-163 SVKGGAPAT
+163 SVKGGAPST
-172 PTYSGWQFLGW
+172 PTYTGWQFLGW

-191 DFNSKVTESLVV
+191 DFNSTVTESVVV

-219 PDNDIDQNLSGTCWV
+219 PDADVDQTLSGTCWI

-249 FSGKLAGVTATGYCA
+249 FSGKLAGVSATGYCA

-277 YSATLRSVNK
+277 YSATLKSVNV

-323 ITLIKNFGGWLEIN
+323 VTLIKNFGGWVEIN
-337 KSSSNPAISDNN
+337 KSSSNPAISDGN
-349 DCYDLEGAEYAVF
+349 DCYDLAGAEYAVY
-362 NQSNQAVAKLTTDAN
+362 NSSNQAVAKLTTDEN

-403 DEEGHQVRITSG
+403 DEEGHPVRITSG
-415 QTTTSNLA
+415 QTTTSNLV

-430 AEILLGKYDGETTY
+430 AAILLGKYDGETTY

-472 YNTEAD
+472 YNTEAE

-499 IFVNAEKTFDVTDSN
+499 IFANAEKTFDVTDSN

-572 ADSTTEEVSSF
+572 ADGTTEKVSSF

-619 KTTHESHVIVTDEN
+619 KTTTESHVIVTDEN

-659 AEGVQG
+659 AEGIQG
-665 FVAKLLDAAKVLNP
+665 FVAKLLDAAKVLDP

-686 QYTENG
+686 QYTDG
-692 ETKITDPDDE
+692 DETKITDPDDE

-714 ELPCDVNAG
+714 ELPCDANAG
-723 YQLIKKDFTISRDNS
+723 YQLIKKDFTVSRDNS
-738 FNADNTV
+738 FNVDNTV

-783 SCDNLQKGTEYIING
+783 SCDNIQKGTEYIING

-831 AYVEFTFDG
+831 AYVEFSFDG

-853 TIATTENPDR
+853 DLATTDNPDR
-863 ILDNH
+863 ILADH
-868 EDINDLGQ
+868 KELSDQGQ

-903 EMVVTDTVAY
+903 EMIVTDTVAY

-921 YTLKGEL
+921 YMLKGEL
-928 MDKATGTVLKDAAGN
+928 MDKATGAVLKDAAGN
-943 PVTAEKQFT
+943 PVTAEKQFI

-962 QFTFDGSNL
+962 QFTFNGSNL
-971 KKDQNLVAFE
+971 KKDQSLVAFE

-1022 NSDNVVRDTTATVK
+1022 GDKNVVRDTTATVK

-1061 GAALLKAD
+1061 GNALLKAD
-1069 GTEATGKATF
+1069 GSEVTGKATF
-1079 TPETANGNA
+1079 TPESSNGTA

-1136 VETTATSSQAGHE
+1136 VETTATSSQAGH
-1149 GDHNVVRDTTATV
+1149 D
-1162 VDTVHYEG
+1162 
-1170 LVIGKTYTVTG
+1170 
-1181 KLMDKSTGKA
+1181 
-1191 FVTAAGNEVTATKE
+1191 
-1205 FTPKAADGDVT
+1205 
-1216 LEFTLDTSD
+1216 
-1225 LEGKELV
+1225 
-1232 AFEKVSQDGKEI
+1232 
-1244 GVHEDITDDSQTI
+1244 
-1257 KVVPP
+1257 
-1262 TIKTTAT
+1262 
-1269 SNQAGHEGDKNLVRD
+1269 GDKNIVRD

-1292 VKYEGLVTGKTY
+1292 VEYKGLVTGKEY
-1304 TFTGKV
+1304 TFTGTV
-1310 IDKVTGKTLL
+1310 IDKVTGKALL
-1320 NADGSEVTVSKTI
+1320 NADGSEVTASKTI
-1333 TADDTYGTVELEFTV
+1333 KAADTYGTVELEFTL

-1355 HDLVVFEKVY
+1355 HELVVFEKIY
-1365 QDSKE
+1365 QDGKE
-1370 VGSHEDLNDGDQT
+1370 IGSHEDLNDVDQT
-1383 VKVVSPELATTAID
+1383 VTVISPELATTAID

-1421 LVTGKEYT
+1421 LVTGKEYKI
-1429 VTGTIMDKATGNP
+1429 TGTIMDKATGNP

-1476 QLDENSQLVVF
+1476 LLDENSQLVVF

-1496 VGGHEDI
+1496 IGGHEDI

-1509 VSIIVPEIH
+1509 VSIVVPEIH

-1541 TVSYEKL
+1541 SISYDNL
-1548 VPGKTYVVSGTLMVK
+1548 VPGKEYKVSGTLMVK
-1563 ETGEALLD
+1563 ETGKALLD
-1571 AEGNPVTAS
+1571 ADGNPITAS
-1580 TEFVPEAPEGTVD
+1580 TTFTPEKPNGSVD
-1593 VVFTFD
+1593 VVFEFD
-1599 SDLLAGKELVAFEKL
+1599 ADLLAGKKLVAFEKL
-1614 YRNQIEIT
+1614 LRNGIEIT
-1622 VHEDIDDEDQTT
+1622 FHEDIDDEDQTVE
-1634 TVVPPQIGTTATDT
+1634 VVPPEVGTTATDT

-1655 AADPESSITDEIQY
+1655 SADPESSITDEIAY
-1669 KNLVPGDEYMVAGI
+1669 KNLIPGDEYQVAGI
-1683 LMDKS
+1683 LMDKA

-1699 SAVSTEDLQ
+1699 PAIPAEDLQ
-1708 KFTDELMAACGLD
+1708 KFTDDLKAACGLGSGNVSAIEVD
-1721 GGSDT
+1721 GK
-1726 VTVDDQAFGEGFE
+1726 AFGEGHE
-1739 VTATDNGYEYTD
+1739 VKLVAGKYEWSDDNGSGQYLEKTD
-1751 ELGVKHVLAKG
+1751 
-1762 DEGWKLTE
+1762 DGWKLVE
-1770 LEGTIETEVGT
+1770 FSDSADMSNSKEIGT
-1781 YTDDQVTVTKGEATL
+1781 YTDDQVKLTKDTPVL

-1821 QKTTFTPEEQ
+1821 QKKTFTPEEQ
-1831 TGSVSMDFPINSIY
+1831 SGTVSMDFPINSIY

-1864 AHESDIDNEGQTV
+1864 ANESDIQNEGQTV

-1946 ATFVPNHADGS
+1946 ATFVPNKANGS
-1957 VDLEFTFDA
+1957 VDLEFTLDA

-1989 HQDINDE
+1989 HQDIDDK
-1996 GQTVSVSPVVD
+1996 GQTVSVSEPDD
-2007 NGQDTPGD
+2007 NTFDTPDGD

-2021 VDMTLVYAL
+2021 VDMTLIYAL

-2045 LRQRKLAAAEGKEED
+2045 YRHRKLAAVEGKTDGESDEE
-2060 GSDKE
+2060 